1 MSTDM
6 DKAAPESETQVAEH
20 AIAVIGMS
28 CVFPGASN
36 IEAFWSLLEQE
47 ICAVKRIPPER
58 WDSKDLPASAAP
70 YAGFIDDA
78 ACFDPAFFG
87 ISPKEAYALDPRQR
101 LTLQL
106 AWWALEDAGIAADS
120 LKETR
125 LGVFIGA
132 VNGEF
137 LGSFAHTDDV
147 EAHMGIGM
155 SNAIIANRISHVLGL
170 RGPSMTIDTA
180 CSSSLVAVHQACRS
194 LQAGDAD
201 LVLAGGVSLM
211 LRPDSSVALGKGS
224 MLAPDGLCKTFDAS
238 ANGYG
243 RGEGAGL
250 VLLKRLSDALVDGDR
265 IHAVIRGSATNH
277 DGVSNGITAPNG
289 LAQENLIQAAI
300 ADAGL
305 SPSAIQYV
313 EAHGTGTL
321 LGDPTETRALGR
333 TLGQQPR
340 QTPLLIGSVKTNIGH
355 LEAAAGIAGL
365 IKLIL
370 ALKHK
375 KIPASLHYTQPN
387 PHINFEQLRLQV
399 VAQTTDWPANDE
411 FRPRAASISAFGF
424 GGANCHVV
432 LEEFILAC
440 ATESPEADEPDILL
454 VSASSN
460 EALIRLVQ
468 QTSYKLQN
476 GAHQDFAGVC
486 QLSRLGR
493 AHLRHR
499 LALVASSAGEA
510 VTNLQA
516 WLENGFSERI
526 VTAIAARRPP
536 KLAFLCPG
544 QGSQRPGMARD
555 LLQFASFRATIAEAD
570 AVLSWSLS
578 QLLLNSDENIDKTA
592 FTQPALLTL
601 GVGLARLLAEY
612 GVKPAVLAGHSLGE
626 YTAAVIAGAL
636 SFEQA
641 LKLVEKRGRLMGAL
655 TSDGAMAAAR
665 ADEQTVLRYLA
676 DTDISIAAVNGAQ
689 SVTISGIRDQLDIL
703 SQKLIADGIRVR
715 MLRVKTA
722 FHSVLL
728 EPMLAEFKLA
738 LQEVEWQP
746 LQVSVTSNLTGELL
760 PVGHVYDTAYW
771 LRHTR
776 EAVRF
781 ADNIATLSKNG
792 IETALELG
800 AVPVL
805 SGMLD
810 DFANANASSM
820 RSLPCLDA
828 SKDDGVAFLRAV
840 AHLNVLGSKLQFVD
854 KKNTAAGDALPLY
867 PFTKDVFPLRL
878 GLNSFDGGNAT
889 VPPSKAVQ
897 ISKSASASTRTVVT
911 DPAAIR
917 SRIIAIIAGL
927 LAIDVSK
934 VDATAPLLEIGA
946 DSLILMHAVGRIE
959 NEFSVKI
966 PVRAFFENLTSID
979 AVAAYLAEQ
988 QAGKVVSEVV
998 AGQQIETATLNTP
1011 VAKQKNSILLSG
1023 NLSDAQRKHLDEF
1036 SLSYCKKTALSKQ
1049 QAQQYRHVLAD
1060 SRASAGF
1067 RFSIKEMLYPI
1078 VGQRAAGS
1086 KIWDLDGNEYIDIS
1100 MGFGVQL
1107 FGHEPEFLKEALAE
1121 SLSRGIR
1128 IGPQSDMAGE
1138 VASLINELTGV
1149 ERVAFCSS
1157 GTEAI
1162 MTALRLARTF
1172 TGRNKIAIFRDSYHG
1187 HFDGVLG
1194 EVNDDPWKVM
1204 PRVAGIT
1211 PGMVSDLAFFE
1222 YGSAEALE
1230 LLRGRLHEFAAVLVE
1245 PVQSRNPGLQ
1255 PQDFLRSLRAMTR
1268 AAGSLLIFDEV
1279 LVGFRIH
1286 PGGAQAH
1293 FDVQADIVTY
1303 GKIVGGGLPVGV
1315 IAGRIDIMAGIDGGH
1330 WQYGDASYP
1339 TADTTFFAGTFNK
1352 HPLVMAAAHAVLTE
1366 IKRGGLA
1373 VYQKLNDNTAR
1384 LTAELDQV
1392 FAAAGAPIY
1401 MKNFGSLFRFVFSE
1415 NLDPFFYHLLYRG
1428 LYVWEGRNLFLSTA
1442 HTEDDIAAIV
1452 SRVKE
1457 SVAELKTAGFI
1468 ASTSPISKT
1477 EKKILS
1483 LSLPLSKAQK
1493 QLATLAAL
1501 SEQGSAAYVVSVA
1514 LELRGDIKHA
1524 DIERAFTT
1532 LVSRHDALRA
1542 SIDLDAGLQ
1551 KIAPHVAVKVLSHQV
1566 TASTLDTALQNSVAA
1581 SFDLTQAGA
1590 FRIDLFELDAH
1601 HAVLL
1606 FAAHH
1611 VFIDGQSMQMLF
1623 EEFAALMNGRAL
1635 IGKPDY
1641 ALLAQRMADAGSSPE
1656 QQEHKQ
1662 YWLSK
1667 LQQAP
1672 SGIEL
1677 PCAHARA
1684 SMRGFQG
1691 QRLTHELDKNI
1702 LRQLEQKT
1710 SKLGMSSSMALIAAF
1725 AASLRRAGAGR
1736 DMVLGVP
1743 YSGRDE
1749 ALAHTPGYCAHLLPL
1764 RLTIPAQASTSEVL
1778 AEVKQQFLDAITHA
1792 NYPLSQLVDDLGLVR
1807 DPARPPLVNI
1817 TFNVDKL
1824 AAMPALPGVTVEA
1837 HSLAISHARFDIA
1850 CNLVDWQ
1857 DGARVELDFDS
1868 QLFDTVNMQELLD
1881 SFVAMIERMAGTD
1894 QDFDERA
1901 AARAVWLPAR
1911 LESVPGMPG
1920 LLERFRQSAMQD
1932 PPAIALRLD
1941 ATEIMT
1947 RQQLDLHSDLLAK
1960 EILSADQTAGPVL
1973 LLLGRSLAFPV
1984 GMLAAWKAGKA
1995 YLPVDS
2001 HLPQGRVLELIRQA
2015 KPCCVILQDNPDI
2028 VDALVAMNIPCLQ
2041 LPTSFK
2047 GINPQDHP
2055 SLLLPA
2061 TKPDACAY
2069 QLFTSGSTGNPKLV
2083 AVPHRA
2089 VQHYLDAIIS
2099 AFDLQPGL
2107 RYAVIST
2114 FAADLGL
2121 TTVLPAL
2128 FHGGCLSIISNA
2140 MARDADGY
2148 AALMQQTPV
2157 DVLKIVPSHL
2167 EALLTAQDKAAVMP
2181 LTHLILGGETASA
2194 RLLQQLCDIHANCRI
2209 FNHFGPTEATIGV
2222 MVGEWQGDL
2231 GGMRFSQP
2239 LGSNRI
2245 HILDVAGQP
2254 CVFGEAGEIYLGGPG
2269 LALGYVGMPE
2279 DAADS
2284 FLSAE
2289 IAGAR
2294 ERVYRTGD
2302 LAVMHADGRMQI
2314 LGRKDEQ
2321 LKIRGYRIEPAEIIA
2336 VLMAQENVANATVIL
2351 HKPESANPGRPYL
2364 LAYVVAVD
2372 KGLPLDTQ
2380 CLLANLR
2387 QYLPDYMLPKA
2398 VIAINNIPYT
2408 SNGKLD
2414 RAALPRLDDEQ
2425 DALESA
2431 SATISGAEAA
2441 LLAILRELLQREN
2454 LGPQADFFR
2463 SGGDSILAIQMIAR
2477 LRQAGWQA
2485 KAMDLYAAPVLA
2497 DFAKK
2502 LLPVGEMA
2510 GADARPEGKC
2520 RLLPA
2525 QLRLQELMQETPSH
2539 FNLSVLLE
2547 MADWVNAEM
2556 LEQVLR
2562 ALIEQHDALRLGFN
2576 NEDAHFN
2583 ELANT
2588 PVLHLTKDYQQV
2600 QATLQPAHAN
2610 LLTAAWTP
2618 ASLGQKSRLLLVV
2631 HHLVS
2636 DGISLQILL
2645 EDLRKALLDL
2655 QAGRTP
2661 ALGRKTASLQAWAEH
2676 LKRQASQDVVLAEAE
2691 YWEICTSIPAPE
2703 LPNLPNS
2710 GQAHGYGSIG
2720 EDAQVSVIVPAEITS
2735 RFIQGQTGVSAEDI
2749 LIAALTLSLG
2759 EWTGEAV
2766 AYLELEGHGRQLD
2779 QADMDVSRSVGWF
2792 TSRYPAWF
2800 DLSDVDA
2807 VAAASEIA
2815 MQRSDIPAHGF
2826 GYGLLRYLGPE
2837 KVRAALAQGQMPEIS
2852 LNYMG
2857 QINPPPDDV
2866 FKLLSWS
2873 PDRQD
2878 RGAERAAHLPRLH
2891 KMAIEAYILD
2901 GCLHLLW
2908 QYHATTYQEQEIR
2921 SIAQKMAG
2929 YIASILNGCTAT
2941 EAKYGKEEIA

>member
-1 MSTDM
+1 MSD
-6 DKAAPESETQVAEH
+6 ESEMTARDVSH

-28 CVFPGASN
+28 CVFPGAAN
-36 IEAFWSLLEQE
+36 IEAYWSLLEQE
-47 ICAVKRIPPER
+47 VCAVKPIPAER
-58 WDSKDLPASAAP
+58 WDAADLPASAAP
-70 YAGFIDDA
+70 HAGFIDDA
-78 ACFDPAFFG
+78 ACFDPAFFS
-87 ISPKEAYALDPRQR
+87 ISPKEASALDPRQR
-101 LTLQL
+101 LSLQL

-120 LKETR
+120 LKEAR

-170 RGPSMTIDTA
+170 RGPSMSIDTA

-201 LVLAGGVSLM
+201 MVLAGGVSLM

-250 VLLKRLSDALVDGDR
+250 VLLKRLSDALADGDR

-375 KIPASLHYTQPN
+375 KLPASLHYTQPN

-399 VAQTTDWPANDE
+399 VARTMDWPSNPEAS
-411 FRPRAASISAFGF
+411 PRAASISAFGF

-432 LEEFILAC
+432 LEEFNPAS
-440 ATESPEADEPDILL
+440 TPENLRTGEPNILL
-454 VSASSN
+454 LSASSN
-460 EALIRLVQ
+460 EALSLLAQ
-468 QTSYKLQN
+468 QTAQKLQA
-476 GAHQDFAGVC
+476 GIHQDFAAIC
-486 QLSRLGR
+486 ALSQHGR

-499 LALVASSAGEA
+499 LVLVAASAEEA
-510 VTNLQA
+510 ATHLHTWLDQA
-516 WLENGFSERI
+516 HAEQV
-526 VTAIAARRPP
+526 VTAVAARRPP

-544 QGSQRPGMARD
+544 QGSQRPGMARG
-555 LLQFASFRATIAEAD
+555 LFQFASFRATIAEAD
-570 AVLSWSLS
+570 AVLPWSLS
-578 QLLLNSDENIDKTA
+578 ELLLSSDENIDKTA
-592 FTQPALLTL
+592 YTQPALLAL

-612 GVKPAVLAGHSLGE
+612 GIKPTVLAGHSLGE
-626 YTAAVIAGAL
+626 YTAAVIAGAV
-636 SFEQA
+636 SFTQA
-641 LKLVEKRGRLMGAL
+641 LRLVEKRGRLMGAL
-655 TSDGAMAAAR
+655 TSDGAMAAVR
-665 ADEQTVLRYLA
+665 ADEQTVLSYLA
-676 DTDISIAAVNGAQ
+676 GTEISIAAVNGPQ
-689 SVTISGIRDQLDIL
+689 SVTISGAKYQLDIL

-722 FHSVLL
+722 FHSVSL
-728 EPMLAEFKLA
+728 EPMLAEFELA
-738 LQEVEWQP
+738 LQKLEWQP
-746 LQVSVTSNLTGELL
+746 LQVAVCSNLTGELL

-771 LRHTR
+771 LKHTR

-781 ADNIATLSKNG
+781 ADNIAALSKTG
-792 IETALELG
+792 IDTALELG
-800 AVPVL
+800 TMPVL

-810 DFANANASSM
+810 DVASANNVNV
-820 RSLPCLDA
+820 RSLPCLDVTQN
-828 SKDDGVAFLRAV
+828 DRVAFLKTV
-840 AHLNVLGSKLQFVD
+840 AHLHVLGSKLQFAD
-854 KKNTAAGDALPLY
+854 KKNTAAGDALALY
-867 PFTKDVFPLRL
+867 PFARDVFPLRL
-878 GLNSFDGGNAT
+878 GLNSFDGGRA
-889 VPPSKAVQ
+889 VAPSSKAVE
-897 ISKSASASTRTVVT
+897 ISKPVAASTRTIVS
-911 DPAAIR
+911 DPLAIR
-917 SRIIAIIAGL
+917 KRIIAIIAGL
-927 LAIDVSK
+927 LAIDSGK
-934 VDATAPLLEIGA
+934 VDAAAPLLEIGA
-946 DSLILMHAVGRIE
+946 DSLILMQAVGRIE
-959 NEFSVKI
+959 NEFAVKI
-966 PVRAFFENLTSID
+966 PVRAFFENLSSIE

-988 QAGKVVSEVV
+988 QGGKVSADVV
-998 AGQQIETATLNTP
+998 VEKELETDTSAAP
-1011 VAKQKNSILLSG
+1011 VLKPKNNILLSS
-1023 NLSDAQRKHLDEF
+1023 NLSEVQRQHLAEF
-1036 SLSYCKKTALSKQ
+1036 SLAYCKKTALSKQ

-1138 VASLINELTGV
+1138 VASLISELTGV

-1172 TGRNKIAIFRDSYHG
+1172 TGRNKVAIFRDSYHG

-1194 EVNDDPWKVM
+1194 EVNDDPWKAS

-1230 LLRGRLHEFAAVLVE
+1230 LLRCRLHEFAAVLVE

-1255 PQDFLRSLRAMTR
+1255 PQDFLRSLRALTR
-1268 AAGSLLIFDEV
+1268 ATGSLLIFDEV

-1315 IAGRIDIMAGIDGGH
+1315 IAGRADIMAGIDGGH

-1339 TADTTFFAGTFNK
+1339 AADTTFFAGTFNK
-1352 HPLVMAAAHAVLTE
+1352 HPLVMAAAKAVLTE
-1366 IKRGGLA
+1366 IKQGGPA

-1384 LTAELDQV
+1384 LTAELNQV
-1392 FAAAGAPIY
+1392 FAAAGAPIH

-1442 HTEDDIAAIV
+1442 HTDEDIAQIV
-1452 SRVKE
+1452 SRVSE
-1457 SVAELKTAGFI
+1457 SVASLKSAGFI
-1468 ASTSPISKT
+1468 ANAPEAQKLAEI
-1477 EKKILS
+1477 I
-1483 LSLPLSKAQK
+1483 LPLSKAQK

-1514 LELRGDIKHA
+1514 LELQGDINHA
-1524 DIERAFTT
+1524 EITHAFTR
-1532 LVSRHDALRA
+1532 LVARHDALRA
-1542 SIDLDAGLQ
+1542 SIDLEAGLQ
-1551 KIAPHVAVKVLSHQV
+1551 KIATHVDVKVQCHQV
-1566 TASTLDTALQNSVAA
+1566 TASTLDAALQNSVAT

-1623 EEFAALMNGRAL
+1623 EEFAALINGQQPDS
-1635 IGKPDY
+1635 KPDY
-1641 ALLAQRMADAGSSPE
+1641 ALLAQRMAEAGSSSE
-1656 QQEHKQ
+1656 EQEHKQ
-1662 YWLSK
+1662 YWLNK
-1667 LQQAP
+1667 LQHAP
-1672 SGIEL
+1672 VGIEL

-1684 SMRGFQG
+1684 SMRGFAG
-1691 QRLTHELDKNI
+1691 QRLTHELDKSI
-1702 LRQLEQKT
+1702 LRQLEQKAG
-1710 SKLGMSSSMALIAAF
+1710 KLGMSSSMALIAAF
-1725 AASLRRAGAGR
+1725 AATLRRAGAGR

-1743 YSGRDE
+1743 YSGRDD

-1764 RLTIPAQASTSEVL
+1764 RLNIPAQTNTSTVL
-1778 AEVKQQFLDAITHA
+1778 AEVKQQFLDAISHA
-1792 NYPLSQLVDDLGLVR
+1792 NYPLSQLVDDLGLAR

-1824 AAMPALPGVTVEA
+1824 ASMPSLPGMTVQA
-1837 HSLAISHARFDIA
+1837 YSLPIRHARFDLG

-1868 QLFDTVNMQELLD
+1868 QLFDAADMQQLLD

-1911 LESVPGMPG
+1911 LESVSAKPG
-1920 LLERFRQSAMQD
+1920 LLQKFRQSVEQD
-1932 PPAIALRLD
+1932 PQAVALRVD
-1941 ATEIMT
+1941 ATEHMT
-1947 RQQLDLHSDLLAK
+1947 RQQLDRLSDRLARD
-1960 EILSADQTAGPVL
+1960 ILKAEQSAGPVL

-1984 GMLAAWKAGKA
+1984 AMQAAWKAAKA

-2001 HLPQGRVLELIRQA
+2001 NLPQGRVLELIRQA
-2015 KPCCVILQDNPDI
+2015 KPCCVILQDNQD
-2028 VDALVAMNIPCLQ
+2028 VGDALAALDIPCLQ
-2041 LPTSFK
+2041 LPASLTEISV
-2047 GINPQDHP
+2047 QDYQPLSLPDIHP
-2055 SLLLPA
+2055 ES
-2061 TKPDACAY
+2061 CAY
-2069 QLFTSGSTGNPKLV
+2069 QLFTSGSTGKPKLV

-2089 VQHYLDAIIS
+2089 VQHYLDAIIT

-2121 TTVLPAL
+2121 TSVLPAL
-2128 FHGGCLSIISNA
+2128 FHSGCLSIVSNA
-2140 MARDADGY
+2140 LARDADGY

-2167 EALLTAQDKAAVMP
+2167 EALLTAQDKAAVLP
-2181 LTHLILGGETASA
+2181 LTHLILGGETASV
-2194 RLLQQLCDIHANCRI
+2194 RLLQELGKLKPACAI

-2222 MVGEWQGDL
+2222 MVGKWQGDL
-2231 GGMRFSQP
+2231 NGIRFSQP
-2239 LGSNRI
+2239 LGRNRI
-2245 HILDVAGQP
+2245 HILDAAGQP
-2254 CVFGEAGEIYLGGPG
+2254 CAYGETGEIYLAGPG
-2269 LALGYVGMPE
+2269 LALGYVGVTE
-2279 DAADS
+2279 DAAS
-2284 FLSAE
+2284 PFLFAD
-2289 IAGAR
+2289 IAGES
-2294 ERVYRTGD
+2294 ERLYRTGD
-2302 LAVMHADGRMQI
+2302 LAVMHADGRIQI

-2336 VLMAQENVANATVIL
+2336 TLMAQENVANATVIL
-2351 HKPESANPGRPYL
+2351 HKPESAEKAGRANAGRPYL
-2364 LAYVVAVD
+2364 LAYAVAAD
-2372 KGLPLDTQ
+2372 QNKPLDTQ
-2380 CLLANLR
+2380 SLLEKLKQN
-2387 QYLPDYMLPKA
+2387 LPDYMLPKA
-2398 VIAINNIPYT
+2398 VIAIASIPYT

-2414 RAALPRLDDEQ
+2414 RAALPKLDDEQ
-2425 DALESA
+2425 ENPETKNAAVSA
-2431 SATISGAEAA
+2431 AEAVV
-2441 LLAILRELLQREN
+2441 LAIWRELLQRESLN
-2454 LGPQADFFR
+2454 TQADFFQ
-2463 SGGDSILAIQMIAR
+2463 SGGDSILAIQMMAR

-2485 KAMDLYAAPVLA
+2485 KAMDLYAAPLLA

-2510 GADARPEGKC
+2510 GADISPEGIC
-2520 RLLPA
+2520 GLLPA
-2525 QLRLQELMQETPSH
+2525 QLRLQELMHEIPAH
-2539 FNLSVLLE
+2539 YNLSVLLE
-2547 MADWVNAEM
+2547 MADWVRADM
-2556 LEQVLR
+2556 LEQALQ
-2562 ALIEQHDALRLGFN
+2562 ALIVQHDALRLSFSD
-2576 NEDAHFN
+2576 EAAHFN
-2583 ELANT
+2583 ELSNT
-2588 PVLHLTKDYQQV
+2588 SVLHLTKDYQQV
-2600 QATLQPAHAN
+2600 QASLQPGQGS
-2610 LLTAAWTP
+2610 LLAAAWTP
-2618 ASLGQKSRLLLVV
+2618 ASEGRASQLLLAV

-2636 DGISLQILL
+2636 DGISMQILL
-2645 EDLRKALLDL
+2645 EDLRQTLLDL
-2655 QAGRTP
+2655 QAGRAP
-2661 ALGRKTASLQAWAEH
+2661 ALGRKTASVQAWAEH
-2676 LKRQASQDVVLAEAE
+2676 LKRQASQDAVLAEAE

-2703 LPNLPNS
+2703 LPGS
-2710 GQAHGYGSIG
+2710 GDGYGCIA
-2720 EDAQVSVIVPAEITS
+2720 EEAQVSAILPAEITS
-2735 RFIQGQTGVSAEDI
+2735 RFLQGLPDAIAEDI

-2759 EWTGEAV
+2759 DWTGEPV
-2766 AYLELEGHGRQLD
+2766 AYLELESHGRQLE
-2779 QADMDVSRSVGWF
+2779 QTELDVSRSVGWF

-2800 DLSDVDA
+2800 DLTDINAD
-2807 VAAASEIA
+2807 AAASEIA
-2815 MQRSDIPAHGF
+2815 AQRSDIPEHGF
-2826 GYGLLRYLGPE
+2826 SYGLLRYLGPD
-2837 KVRAALAQGQMPEIS
+2837 KVRATLAQGQMPEIS

-2857 QINPPPDDV
+2857 QIKPPPDDV
-2866 FKLLSWS
+2866 CKLLSWS

-2878 RGAERAAHLPRLH
+2878 RGAERAGHLPRLH
-2891 KMAIEAYILD
+2891 KLAIEAYIVD

-2908 QYHATTYQEQEIR
+2908 QYHAGSYPEQEIR
-2921 SIAQKMAG
+2921 SVAQKMAG
-2929 YIASILNGCTAT
+2929 HIASILSGSTAT
-2941 EAKYGKEEIA
+2941 EAKHGKEEIA

>member
-1 MSTDM
+1 MTARDAS
-6 DKAAPESETQVAEH
+6 H

-28 CVFPGASN
+28 CVFPGAAN
-36 IEAFWSLLEQE
+36 VEAFWSLLEKE
-47 ICAVKRIPPER
+47 VCAVKPIPPER
-58 WDSKDLPASAAP
+58 WDAADMPASAAP
-70 YAGFIDDA
+70 YAAFIDDA

-87 ISPKEAYALDPRQR
+87 ISPKEASALDPRQR
-101 LTLQL
+101 LILQL

-120 LKETR
+120 LKESR
-125 LGVFIGA
+125 FGVFIGA

-170 RGPSMTIDTA
+170 RGPSMSIDTA
-180 CSSSLVAVHQACRS
+180 CSSSLIAVHQACRS

-201 LVLAGGVSLM
+201 MVLAGGVSLM

-250 VLLKRLSDALVDGDR
+250 VLLKRLSDALADGDR

-300 ADAGL
+300 ADADL
-305 SPSAIQYV
+305 PPSAIQYV

-333 TLGQQPR
+333 TLGQQAR

-375 KIPASLHYTQPN
+375 KLPASLHYTQPN

-399 VAQTTDWPANDE
+399 VARTTDWPANPE
-411 FRPRAASISAFGF
+411 AVARAASVSAFGF

-432 LEEFILAC
+432 LEEFIPVSA
-440 ATESPEADEPDILL
+440 AKNSQASEPGILL
-454 VSASSN
+454 LSASSN
-460 EALIRLVQ
+460 EALSLLAQ
-468 QTSYKLQN
+468 QTAQKLQ
-476 GAHQDFAGVC
+476 ADAEQDFAAIC
-486 QLSRLGR
+486 QLSQHGR

-499 LALVASSAGEA
+499 LALAAASAGEA
-510 VTNLQA
+510 ATQLHTWLDQA
-516 WLENGFSERI
+516 YAEQV
-526 VTAIAARRPP
+526 VTAVAARRPP

-544 QGSQRPGMARD
+544 QGSQRPGMARG
-555 LLQFASFRATIAEAD
+555 LFQFASFRATITEAD
-570 AVLSWSLS
+570 AVLPWSLS
-578 QLLLNSDENIDKTA
+578 ELLLKSDENIDQTA
-592 FTQPALLTL
+592 YTQPALLAL

-612 GVKPAVLAGHSLGE
+612 GIKPTVLAGHSLGE

-636 SFEQA
+636 SFTQA
-641 LKLVEKRGRLMGAL
+641 LRLVEKRGRLMGAL
-655 TSDGAMAAAR
+655 TSDGAMAAVR
-665 ADEQTVLRYLA
+665 TDEQTILSYLA
-676 DTDISIAAVNGAQ
+676 GADISIAAVNGPQ
-689 SVTISGIRDQLDIL
+689 SVTISGVRDQLEIL

-728 EPMLAEFKLA
+728 APMLAEFELA
-738 LQEVEWQP
+738 LQELEWQP
-746 LQVSVTSNLTGELL
+746 LQVAVTSNLNGELL

-771 LRHTR
+771 LKHTR

-781 ADNIATLSKNG
+781 ADNIAALSKTG
-792 IETALELG
+792 IDTALELG
-800 AVPVL
+800 AMPVL
-805 SGMLD
+805 SGMLED
-810 DFANANASSM
+810 IASTSASNI

-828 SKDDGVAFLRAV
+828 TQDDRVAFLKTV
-840 AHLNVLGSKLQFVD
+840 AHLHVLGSKLQFAD

-867 PFTKDVFPLRL
+867 PFAKDVFPLRL
-878 GLNSFDGGNAT
+878 GLNSFSGGSAA
-889 VPPSKAVQ
+889 VPSSKTIE
-897 ISKSASASTRTVVT
+897 ISKPVAASTRTIVS
-911 DPAAIR
+911 DPLAIR
-917 SRIIAIIAGL
+917 KRIIAIIAGL
-927 LAIDVSK
+927 LAIDAGK
-934 VDATAPLLEIGA
+934 VDAAASLLEIGA
-946 DSLILMHAVGRIE
+946 DSLILMQAVGRIE
-959 NEFSVKI
+959 NEFAVKI
-966 PVRAFFENLTSID
+966 PVRAFFENLSSID
-979 AVAAYLAEQ
+979 AVSAYLAEQ
-988 QAGKVVSEVV
+988 QGGNVPADV
-998 AGQQIETATLNTP
+998 AVEKELETAPSIAP
-1011 VAKQKNSILLSG
+1011 VTKPKSNILLSN
-1023 NLSDAQRKHLDEF
+1023 NLSEVQRHHLDQF

-1067 RFSIKEMLYPI
+1067 RFSVKEMLYPI

-1138 VASLINELTGV
+1138 VASLISELTGV

-1172 TGRNKIAIFRDSYHG
+1172 TGRNKVAIFRDSYHG

-1194 EVNDDPWKVM
+1194 EVNDDPWKAI

-1255 PQDFLRSLRAMTR
+1255 PQDFLRSLRVMTR

-1315 IAGRIDIMAGIDGGH
+1315 IAGRADFMAGIDGGH

-1339 TADTTFFAGTFNK
+1339 AADTTFFAGTFNK
-1352 HPLVMAAAHAVLTE
+1352 HPLVMAAAKAVLTE
-1366 IKRGGLA
+1366 IKQGGLA

-1392 FAAAGAPIY
+1392 FAAVGAPVH

-1442 HTEDDIAAIV
+1442 HTDDDIAAIV
-1452 SRVKE
+1452 SRVKD

-1468 ASTSPISKT
+1468 ATTSSALKT
-1477 EKKILS
+1477 EEKILP

-1514 LELRGDIKHA
+1514 LDLLGDINHA
-1524 DIERAFTT
+1524 DITRAFTR
-1532 LVSRHDALRA
+1532 LVARHDALRA
-1542 SIDLDAGLQ
+1542 SIDLEAGVQ
-1551 KIAPHVAVKVLSHQV
+1551 NIAPHVDVKVQRHQV
-1566 TASTLDTALQNSVAA
+1566 NASTLDAALQNSVAA

-1590 FRIDLFELDAH
+1590 FRIDLFELDTH

-1623 EEFAALMNGRAL
+1623 EEFAVLMNGQQPDS
-1635 IGKPDY
+1635 KPDY
-1641 ALLAQRMADAGSSPE
+1641 ALLAQRMSDAGSSPAE
-1656 QQEHKQ
+1656 QEHKQ
-1662 YWLSK
+1662 YWLNK
-1667 LQQAP
+1667 LQHAP
-1672 SGIEL
+1672 VGIDL

-1684 SMRGFQG
+1684 SMRGFAG

-1702 LRQLEQKT
+1702 LRQLEQKAG
-1710 SKLGMSSSMALIAAF
+1710 KLCMSSSMALIAAF
-1725 AASLRRAGAGR
+1725 AATLRRAGAGR
-1736 DMVLGVP
+1736 DMVIGVP

-1764 RLTIPAQASTSEVL
+1764 RLNIPAQADTSTVL
-1778 AEVKQQFLDAITHA
+1778 AEVKQQFLDAISHA
-1792 NYPLSQLVDDLGLVR
+1792 NYPLSQLVDDLGLAR

-1824 AAMPALPGVTVEA
+1824 ATMPSLQGMTVQAYSLP
-1837 HSLAISHARFDIA
+1837 IRHARFDIG

-1868 QLFDTVNMQELLD
+1868 QLFDAADMQELLD
-1881 SFVAMIERMAGTD
+1881 SFAAMIERMAGTD

-1901 AARAVWLPAR
+1901 AARAIWLPAR
-1911 LESVPGMPG
+1911 PESTSAKPD
-1920 LLERFRQSAMQD
+1920 LLQKFRRLVEQD
-1932 PPAIALRLD
+1932 PQAVALRVD
-1941 ATEIMT
+1941 ATESMT
-1947 RQQLDLHSDLLAK
+1947 RQQLDRLSDRLAQD
-1960 EILSADQTAGPVL
+1960 ILKSEQGAGPVL

-1984 GMLAAWKAGKA
+1984 ATLAAWKAGKA
-1995 YLPVDS
+1995 YLPIDS
-2001 HLPQGRVLELIRQA
+2001 NLPQGRVLELIRQA
-2015 KPCCVILQDNPDI
+2015 KPCCVILQDNQD
-2028 VDALVAMNIPCLQ
+2028 VGDALVALDIPCLQ
-2041 LPTSFK
+2041 LPVSFAR
-2047 GINPQDHP
+2047 INVKDHQP
-2055 SLLLPA
+2055 LPL
-2061 TKPDACAY
+2061 PDIDPESCAY
-2069 QLFTSGSTGNPKLV
+2069 QLFTSGSTGKPKLV

-2089 VQHYLDAIIS
+2089 VEHYLDAIIA

-2140 MARDADGY
+2140 LARDADGY

-2167 EALLTAQDKAAVMP
+2167 EALLAAQDKATVLP
-2181 LTHLILGGETASA
+2181 LTHLILGGETASV
-2194 RLLQQLCDIHANCRI
+2194 RLLQELGKLQPVCAI

-2222 MVGEWQGDL
+2222 MVGKWQGDL
-2231 GGMRFSQP
+2231 SGMRFSQP

-2245 HILDVAGQP
+2245 HILDAAGQP
-2254 CVFGEAGEIYLGGPG
+2254 CAYGEAGEIYLGGPG
-2269 LALGYVGMPE
+2269 LALGYVGAPE
-2279 DAADS
+2279 DVASPFLFAD
-2284 FLSAE
+2284 
-2289 IAGAR
+2289 IAGEP
-2294 ERVYRTGD
+2294 ERLYRTGD
-2302 LAVMHADGRMQI
+2302 LAIMHADGRIQI
-2314 LGRKDEQ
+2314 VGRKDEQ
-2321 LKIRGYRIEPAEIIA
+2321 LKVRGYRIEPAEIIA

-2351 HKPESANPGRPYL
+2351 RKPEHGRANAGRPYL
-2364 LAYVVAVD
+2364 LAYAVAAD
-2372 KGLPLDTQ
+2372 QNKPFDTQ
-2380 CLLANLR
+2380 SLLEELR
-2387 QYLPDYMLPKA
+2387 QHLPDYMLPKA
-2398 VIAINNIPYT
+2398 VIAIASIPYT

-2414 RAALPRLDDEQ
+2414 RAALPRLDEEQ
-2425 DALESA
+2425 EYSEAETA
-2431 SATISGAEAA
+2431 ISSEAEAVV
-2441 LLAILRELLQREN
+2441 LAIWRELLQREN
-2454 LGPQADFFR
+2454 LKTQADFFQ

-2477 LRQAGWQA
+2477 LRQAGWQVR
-2485 KAMDLYAAPVLA
+2485 AMDLYSAPVLA

-2510 GADARPEGKC
+2510 GADTKAEGIC
-2520 RLLPA
+2520 GPLPA
-2525 QLRLQELMQETPSH
+2525 QLRLQELMQDIPVH

-2547 MADWVNAEM
+2547 MADWVNADM
-2556 LEQVLR
+2556 LEQALQ
-2562 ALIEQHDALRLGFN
+2562 ALITQHDALRLSFN
-2576 NEDAHFN
+2576 NEAAHFN
-2583 ELANT
+2583 EFSNK
-2588 PVLHLTKDYQQV
+2588 PVLHLNKDFQQV
-2600 QATLQPAHAN
+2600 QASLQPAQGS
-2610 LLTAAWTP
+2610 LLATTWIP
-2618 ASLGQKSRLLLVV
+2618 ASEGQASQLLLVV

-2636 DGISLQILL
+2636 DGISMQILL
-2645 EDLRKALLDL
+2645 DDLSQALLDL
-2655 QAGRTP
+2655 QAGRAP
-2661 ALGRKTASLQAWAEH
+2661 ALGRKTASVQAWAEH
-2676 LKRQASQDVVLAEAE
+2676 LKRQASQDAVLAEAE
-2691 YWEICTSIPAPE
+2691 YWEVCTSIPAPE
-2703 LPNLPNS
+2703 LPGS
-2710 GQAHGYGSIG
+2710 GDGYGCIA
-2720 EDAQVSVIVPAEITS
+2720 EEAQVSVILPAEITS
-2735 RFIQGQTGVSAEDI
+2735 RFLQGLPDAIAEDI

-2759 EWTGEAV
+2759 DWTGEPV
-2766 AYLELEGHGRQLD
+2766 AYLELEGHGRQLE
-2779 QADMDVSRSVGWF
+2779 QAELDVSRSVGWF

-2800 DLSDVDA
+2800 DLTDINAD
-2807 VAAASEIA
+2807 AAASEIA
-2815 MQRSDIPAHGF
+2815 AQRSDIPAHGF
-2826 GYGLLRYLGPE
+2826 SYGLLRYLGPD
-2837 KVRAALAQGQMPEIS
+2837 KVRATLAQGQMPEIS

-2857 QINPPPDDV
+2857 QITPPPDDV
-2866 FKLLSWS
+2866 CKLLSWS
-2873 PDRQD
+2873 PDRLD
-2878 RGAERAAHLPRLH
+2878 RGAERAGHLPRLH
-2891 KMAIEAYILD
+2891 KLAIEAYILD

-2908 QYHATTYQEQEIR
+2908 QYHAASYQEQEIR
-2921 SIAQKMAG
+2921 SVAQKMAG
-2929 YIASILNGCTAT
+2929 HIASILSNSNAT
-2941 EAKYGKEEIA
+2941 EAKHGKEEIA

>member
-1 MSTDM
+1 M
-6 DKAAPESETQVAEH
+6 DKAAPESGAQVAKH

-28 CVFPGASN
+28 CVFPGAAN
-36 IEAFWSLLEQE
+36 IGAFWSLLEQE
-47 ICAVKRIPPER
+47 ICVVKRIPLER
-58 WDSKDLPASAAP
+58 WDAADLPASAAP

-87 ISPKEAYALDPRQR
+87 ISPKEASALDPRQR

-120 LKETR
+120 LKEAR

-194 LQAGDAD
+194 LQTGDAD
-201 LVLAGGVSLM
+201 MVLAGGVSLM

-250 VLLKRLSDALVDGDR
+250 VLLKRLSDALADGDR

-289 LAQENLIQAAI
+289 LAQESLIQTAI

-305 SPSAIQYV
+305 PPSAIQYV

-333 TLGQQPR
+333 TLGQHPR

-399 VAQTTDWPANDE
+399 VARTTDWPANTE
-411 FRPRAASISAFGF
+411 SNARAASISAFGF

-432 LEEFILAC
+432 LEEFIPVSTQENPKT
-440 ATESPEADEPDILL
+440 TEPEILFL
-454 VSASSN
+454 SASSN
-460 EALIRLVQ
+460 EALSLLAQ
-468 QTSYKLQN
+468 QTAQKLQTSV
-476 GAHQDFAGVC
+476 HQDFAAIC
-486 QLSRLGR
+486 ALSQHGR

-499 LALVASSAGEA
+499 LALLATSAGDA
-510 VTNLQA
+510 VKHLHA
-516 WLENGFSERI
+516 WLDKGHAEQV

-544 QGSQRPGMARD
+544 QGSQRPGMAKG
-555 LLQFASFRATIAEAD
+555 LIQFASFRATIAEAD
-570 AVLSWSLS
+570 AVLPWSLS
-578 QLLLNSDENIDKTA
+578 ELLLSSDENIDQTA
-592 FTQPALLTL
+592 YTQPALLAL

-612 GVKPAVLAGHSLGE
+612 GIKPTMLAGHSLGE

-641 LKLVEKRGRLMGAL
+641 LRLVEKRGRLMGAL
-655 TSDGAMAAAR
+655 TSDGAMAVVR
-665 ADEQTVLRYLA
+665 ADEHTVLSYLA
-676 DTDISIAAVNGAQ
+676 GTDISIAAVNGPQ
-689 SVTISGIRDQLDIL
+689 SVTISGVRDQLDIL
-703 SQKLIADGIRVR
+703 SQKLITDGIRVR

-728 EPMLAEFKLA
+728 EPMLAEFELA
-738 LQEVEWQP
+738 LQELEWQP
-746 LQVSVTSNLTGELL
+746 LQVPVSSNLTGGLL
-760 PVGHVYDTAYW
+760 PVGHVYNTAYW
-771 LRHTR
+771 LKHTR

-781 ADNIATLSKNG
+781 ADNIAALSKTG
-792 IETALELG
+792 IDTALELG
-800 AVPVL
+800 AMPVL
-805 SGMLD
+805 SGMLED
-810 DFANANASSM
+810 VANADAVNI

-828 SKDDGVAFLRAV
+828 TQDDKVAFLKTV
-840 AHLNVLGSKLQFVD
+840 AHLHVLGSKLQFAD

-867 PFTKDVFPLRL
+867 PFAKDVFPLRL
-878 GLNSFDGGNAT
+878 GLNSFNGGNIVA
-889 VPPSKAVQ
+889 PSGKAVG
-897 ISKSASASTRTVVT
+897 ISKPVAVSTRTVVS
-911 DPAAIR
+911 DPLVIR
-917 SRIIAIIAGL
+917 KRIIAIIAGL
-927 LAIDVSK
+927 LAIDSSK

-946 DSLILMHAVGRIE
+946 DSLILMQAVGRIE
-959 NEFSVKI
+959 NEFAVKI
-966 PVRAFFENLTSID
+966 PVRAFFENLSSIE
-979 AVAAYLAEQ
+979 AVAAFLVDQ
-988 QAGKVVSEVV
+988 QVAKVAADEVV
-998 AGQQIETATLNTP
+998 EKELETDTSIASVIKPKSN
-1011 VAKQKNSILLSG
+1011 ILLST
-1023 NLSDAQRKHLDEF
+1023 NLSEVQRQHLDQF
-1036 SLSYCKKTALSKQ
+1036 SLDYCKKTALSKQ

-1078 VGQRAAGS
+1078 VGQRAVGS
-1086 KIWDLDGNEYIDIS
+1086 KIWDIDGNEYIDIS

-1107 FGHEPEFLKEALAE
+1107 FGHEPEFLKEAMAE

-1138 VASLINELTGV
+1138 VASLISELTGV

-1172 TGRNKIAIFRDSYHG
+1172 TGRNKVAIFRDSYHG

-1255 PQDFLRSLRAMTR
+1255 PQEFLRSLRVMTR

-1315 IAGRIDIMAGIDGGH
+1315 IAGRADIMAGIDGGH

-1339 TADTTFFAGTFNK
+1339 AADTTFFAGTFNK
-1352 HPLVMAAAHAVLTE
+1352 HPLVMAAAHAVLKE
-1366 IKRGGLA
+1366 IKQGGLA
-1373 VYQKLNDNTAR
+1373 AYQKLNDNTAR

-1392 FAAAGAPIY
+1392 FAAAGAPIH

-1442 HTEDDIAAIV
+1442 HTDDDIAAIV
-1452 SRVKE
+1452 SRVSE
-1457 SVAELKTAGFI
+1457 SVASLKSAGFI
-1468 ASTSPISKT
+1468 ANVPQVPKT
-1477 EKKILS
+1477 AEVILS
-1483 LSLPLSKAQK
+1483 LSKAQK

-1514 LELRGDIKHA
+1514 LELQGDINHA
-1524 DIERAFTT
+1524 DITRAFTN
-1532 LVSRHDALRA
+1532 LVARHDALRT
-1542 SIDLDAGLQ
+1542 SIDLEAGLQ
-1551 KIAPHVAVKVLSHQV
+1551 KIAAHVDVKVQRHQV
-1566 TASTLDTALQNSVAA
+1566 NASTLDAALQNSVAT

-1590 FRIDLFELDAH
+1590 FRIDLFELDEH

-1611 VFIDGQSMQMLF
+1611 VFIDGQSLQMLF
-1623 EEFAALMNGRAL
+1623 EEFAALMNGQTL
-1635 IGKPDY
+1635 GSNPDY
-1641 ALLAQRMADAGSSPE
+1641 ALLAQRMADAGPSPE
-1656 QQEHKQ
+1656 EQEHKQ
-1662 YWLSK
+1662 YWLNK
-1667 LQQAP
+1667 LQHAP
-1672 SGIEL
+1672 VGIEL
-1677 PCAHARA
+1677 PCAHARD
-1684 SMRGFQG
+1684 SMRGFAG
-1691 QRLTHELDKNI
+1691 QRLTYELDKNI
-1702 LRQLEQKT
+1702 LRQLEQKAG
-1710 SKLGMSSSMALIAAF
+1710 KLGMSSSMALIAAF
-1725 AASLRRAGAGR
+1725 AATLRRAGAGR
-1736 DMVLGVP
+1736 DMVIGIP

-1749 ALAHTPGYCAHLLPL
+1749 ALAYTPGYCAHLLPL
-1764 RLTIPAQASTSEVL
+1764 RLNIPAQANTSTVL
-1778 AEVKQQFLDAITHA
+1778 TEVKQQFLDAITHA
-1792 NYPLSQLVDDLGLVR
+1792 NYPLSQLVDDLGLAR

-1824 AAMPALPGVTVEA
+1824 AAMPSLPGMTVQA
-1837 HSLAISHARFDIA
+1837 YSLPIRHARFDIG

-1857 DGARVELDFDS
+1857 DGARVELDYDS
-1868 QLFDTVNMQELLD
+1868 QLFDTADMQELLD

-1894 QDFDERA
+1894 QDFDERV
-1901 AARAVWLPAR
+1901 AARAVWLPLR
-1911 LESVPGMPG
+1911 VESATAKSG
-1920 LLERFRQSAMQD
+1920 LLQRFRQSVEQEPHAV
-1932 PPAIALRLD
+1932 ALRVD
-1941 ATEIMT
+1941 ATDSIT
-1947 RQQLDLHSDLLAK
+1947 RQQLDLLSDRLARD
-1960 EILSADQTAGPVL
+1960 ILKTGQSAGPVL
-1973 LLLGRSLAFPV
+1973 LLLGRNLAFPV
-1984 GMLAAWKAGKA
+1984 AMLATWKAGKA

-2001 HLPQGRVLELIRQA
+2001 NLPQGRVLELIRQA
-2015 KPCCVILQDNPDI
+2015 KPCCVILQDNKD
-2028 VDALVAMNIPCLQ
+2028 VGDALAALDLPSLQ
-2041 LPTSFK
+2041 LPVSLAELSV
-2047 GINPQDHP
+2047 QDHQP
-2055 SLLLPA
+2055 LPL
-2061 TKPDACAY
+2061 PDIDPESCAY
-2069 QLFTSGSTGNPKLV
+2069 QLFTSGSTGKPKLV

-2089 VQHYLDAIIS
+2089 VQHYLDAIIA

-2140 MARDADGY
+2140 LARDADGY

-2167 EALLTAQDKAAVMP
+2167 EALLAAQDKARVLP
-2181 LTHLILGGETASA
+2181 LTHLILGGETASV
-2194 RLLQQLCDIHANCRI
+2194 RLLQELAKLKPACAI

-2222 MVGEWQGDL
+2222 MVGKWQGDL

-2239 LGSNRI
+2239 LGRNRI
-2245 HILDVAGQP
+2245 HIFDVEGQP
-2254 CVFGEAGEIYLGGPG
+2254 CAYGETGEIYLGGPG
-2269 LALGYVGMPE
+2269 LALGYVGVP
-2279 DAADS
+2279 DAAS
-2284 FLSAE
+2284 PFLFTD
-2289 IAGAR
+2289 IAGEP
-2294 ERVYRTGD
+2294 ERLYRTGD
-2302 LAVMHADGRMQI
+2302 LATMHADGRIQI

-2351 HKPESANPGRPYL
+2351 HKPELGRANAGRPYL
-2364 LAYVVAVD
+2364 LAYAVVAD
-2372 KGLPLDTQ
+2372 QNKPLDTQ
-2380 CLLANLR
+2380 SLLEKLR
-2387 QYLPDYMLPKA
+2387 QNLPDYMLPKA
-2398 VIAINNIPYT
+2398 VIAITSIPYT

-2414 RAALPRLDDEQ
+2414 RAALPKLDDEQ
-2425 DALESA
+2425 DNPETQNS
-2431 SATISGAEAA
+2431 ISSEAEAVV
-2441 LLAILRELLQREN
+2441 LTIWRELLQREN
-2454 LGPQADFFR
+2454 LNPQADFFQ

-2485 KAMDLYAAPVLA
+2485 KAMDLYAAPLLA

-2510 GADARPEGKC
+2510 GADISPEGVC
-2520 RLLPA
+2520 GLLPA
-2525 QLRLQELMQETPSH
+2525 QLRLQERMHEIPAH

-2547 MADWVNAEM
+2547 MADWVSADM
-2556 LEQVLR
+2556 LEQALQ
-2562 ALIEQHDALRLGFN
+2562 ALIAQHDALRLSFSD
-2576 NEDAHFN
+2576 EAAHFN
-2583 ELANT
+2583 ELSSK

-2600 QATLQPAHAN
+2600 QASLQPAKGS
-2610 LLTAAWTP
+2610 LLAAAWAP
-2618 ASLGQKSRLLLVV
+2618 ASEGRASELLLAV

-2636 DGISLQILL
+2636 DGISMQILL
-2645 EDLRKALLDL
+2645 EDLRQALLDL
-2655 QAGRTP
+2655 QAGRAP
-2661 ALGRKTASLQAWAEH
+2661 ALGRKTASVQAWAEH
-2676 LKRQASQDVVLAEAE
+2676 LKRQASQDAVLAEAE
-2691 YWEICTSIPAPE
+2691 YWEVCTSIPAPE
-2703 LPNLPNS
+2703 LPGS
-2710 GQAHGYGSIG
+2710 GDGYGSIA
-2720 EDAQVSVIVPAEITS
+2720 EEAQISVIVPAETTS
-2735 RFIQGQTGVSAEDI
+2735 RFLQGLPDAAAEDI

-2759 EWTGEAV
+2759 DWTGEPV
-2766 AYLELEGHGRQLD
+2766 AYLELEGHGRQLE
-2779 QADMDVSRSVGWF
+2779 QAELDVSRSVGWF

-2800 DLSDVDA
+2800 DLADINTD
-2807 VAAASEIA
+2807 AAASEIA
-2815 MQRSDIPAHGF
+2815 AQRSDIPAHGF
-2826 GYGLLRYLGPE
+2826 SYGLLRYLGPD
-2837 KVRAALAQGQMPEIS
+2837 KLRATLVQGQMPEIS

-2857 QINPPPDDV
+2857 QIKPPPDDV
-2866 FKLLSWS
+2866 CKLLSWS

-2878 RGAERAAHLPRLH
+2878 RGTERTGHLPRLH
-2891 KMAIEAYILD
+2891 KLAIEAYILD

-2908 QYHATTYQEQEIR
+2908 QYRAASYQEQEIR
-2921 SIAQKMAG
+2921 NVSQKMAA
-2929 YIASILNGCTAT
+2929 YIASILNSSAAT
-2941 EAKYGKEEIA
+2941 EAKHGKEEIA

>member
-1 MSTDM
+1 M
-6 DKAAPESETQVAEH
+6 
-20 AIAVIGMS
+20 
-28 CVFPGASN
+28 
-36 IEAFWSLLEQE
+36 
-47 ICAVKRIPPER
+47 
-58 WDSKDLPASAAP
+58 
-70 YAGFIDDA
+70 
-78 ACFDPAFFG
+78 
-87 ISPKEAYALDPRQR
+87 
-101 LTLQL
+101 
-106 AWWALEDAGIAADS
+106 
-120 LKETR
+120 
-125 LGVFIGA
+125 
-132 VNGEF
+132 
-137 LGSFAHTDDV
+137 
-147 EAHMGIGM
+147 
-155 SNAIIANRISHVLGL
+155 
-170 RGPSMTIDTA
+170 
-180 CSSSLVAVHQACRS
+180 
-194 LQAGDAD
+194 
-201 LVLAGGVSLM
+201 VLAGGVSLM

-250 VLLKRLSDALVDGDR
+250 VLLKRLSDALADGDR

-305 SPSAIQYV
+305 PPSSIQYV

-333 TLGQQPR
+333 TLGQHPR

-399 VAQTTDWPANDE
+399 VARSTDWPSNPGAGA
-411 FRPRAASISAFGF
+411 RAASISAFGF

-432 LEEFILAC
+432 LEEFIPAPV
-440 ATESPEADEPDILL
+440 AGNPQAGEPGIFLL
-454 VSASSN
+454 SASSN
-460 EALIRLVQ
+460 EALSLLAQ
-468 QTSYKLQN
+468 ETAQKLQAD
-476 GAHQDFAGVC
+476 AHQNFAAIC
-486 QLSRLGR
+486 ALSQHGR

-499 LALVASSAGEA
+499 LALVAASAGEA
-510 VTNLQA
+510 ATQLHEWLDQA
-516 WLENGFSERI
+516 HAEQV
-526 VTAIAARRPP
+526 VTAVAARRPP

-544 QGSQRPGMARD
+544 QGSQRPGMARG
-555 LLQFASFRATIAEAD
+555 LFQFASFRTTIAEAD
-570 AVLSWSLS
+570 AVLPWSLS
-578 QLLLNSDENIDKTA
+578 ELLLSSDENIDQTA
-592 FTQPALLTL
+592 YTQPALLTL

-612 GVKPAVLAGHSLGE
+612 GIKPTVLAGHSLGE

-641 LKLVEKRGRLMGAL
+641 LRLVEKRGRLMGAL
-655 TSDGAMAAAR
+655 TSDGAMAAVR
-665 ADEQTVLRYLA
+665 ADEQTVVPYLA
-676 DTDISIAAVNGAQ
+676 GTDISIAAVNGPQ
-689 SVTISGIRDQLDIL
+689 SVTISGARDQLDIL

-715 MLRVKTA
+715 SLRVKTA
-722 FHSVLL
+722 FHSALL
-728 EPMLAEFKLA
+728 EPMLAEFEQT
-738 LQEVEWQP
+738 LQELEWQP
-746 LQVSVTSNLTGELL
+746 LQVPVTSNLTGELL

-771 LRHTR
+771 LKHTR

-781 ADNIATLSKNG
+781 ADNIAALSKTG
-792 IETALELG
+792 IDTALELG
-800 AVPVL
+800 AMPVL
-805 SGMLD
+805 SGMLED
-810 DFANANASSM
+810 VASADAVNL

-828 SKDDGVAFLRAV
+828 TQDDSVAFLKTV
-840 AHLNVLGSKLQFVD
+840 ARLHVLGSKLQFCD

-867 PFTKDVFPLRL
+867 PFAKDVFPLRL
-878 GLNSFDGGNAT
+878 GLNSFSGDSAA
-889 VPPSKAVQ
+889 VPSSKAIE
-897 ISKSASASTRTVVT
+897 ISNPVATSTRTIVS
-911 DPAAIR
+911 DPLAIR
-917 SRIIAIIAGL
+917 KRIIAIIAGL
-927 LAIDVSK
+927 LAIDASK
-934 VDATAPLLEIGA
+934 VDAAAPLLEIGA
-946 DSLILMHAVGRIE
+946 DSLILMQAVGRIE

-966 PVRAFFENLTSID
+966 PVRAFFENLSSIE

-988 QAGKVVSEVV
+988 QCGKVSADAVVEKEV
-998 AGQQIETATLNTP
+998 ETDPSIAP
-1011 VAKQKNSILLSG
+1011 VAKPKSNILLST
-1023 NLSDAQRKHLDEF
+1023 NLSEVQRQHLHEF

-1086 KIWDLDGNEYIDIS
+1086 KIWDLDGNEYVDIS

-1138 VASLINELTGV
+1138 VASLISELTGV

-1162 MTALRLARTF
+1162 MTALRLGRTF
-1172 TGRNKIAIFRDSYHG
+1172 TGRNKVAIFRDSYHG

-1194 EVNDDPWKVM
+1194 EVNEDPWKVM

-1315 IAGRIDIMAGIDGGH
+1315 IAGRADIMAGIDGGH

-1339 TADTTFFAGTFNK
+1339 AADTTFFAGTFNK
-1352 HPLVMAAAHAVLTE
+1352 HPLVMAAAKAVLTE
-1366 IKRGGLA
+1366 IKQGGLA

-1392 FAAAGAPIY
+1392 FAAAGAPVH
-1401 MKNFGSLFRFVFSE
+1401 MKNFGSLFRFAFSE

-1442 HTEDDIAAIV
+1442 HTDDDIAQIV
-1452 SRVKE
+1452 SRVSE
-1457 SVAELKTAGFI
+1457 SVAALKSAGFI
-1468 ASTSPISKT
+1468 ANAPQAQKVAEVI
-1477 EKKILS
+1477 
-1483 LSLPLSKAQK
+1483 LPLSKAQK

-1514 LELRGDIKHA
+1514 LDLQGDIDHA
-1524 DIERAFTT
+1524 DITRTFTR
-1532 LVSRHDALRA
+1532 LVARHDALRA
-1542 SIDLDAGLQ
+1542 SIDLEAGVQ
-1551 KIAPHVAVKVLSHQV
+1551 KIAAHVDVKVQRHQV
-1566 TASTLDTALQNSVAA
+1566 TASTLDAALQKSVAA

-1590 FRIDLFELDAH
+1590 FRIALFELDTH

-1623 EEFAALMNGRAL
+1623 EEFAELMHGRQP
-1635 IGKPDY
+1635 GSKPDY

-1656 QQEHKQ
+1656 EQEHKQ
-1662 YWLSK
+1662 YWLRK
-1667 LQQAP
+1667 LQNAP
-1672 SGIEL
+1672 VGIEL

-1684 SMRGFQG
+1684 SMRGFAG

-1702 LRQLEQKT
+1702 LRQLEQKAG
-1710 SKLGMSSSMALIAAF
+1710 KLGMSSSMALIAAF
-1725 AASLRRAGAGR
+1725 AATLRRAGAGR
-1736 DMVLGVP
+1736 DMVIGVP

-1764 RLTIPAQASTSEVL
+1764 RLNIPAQANTGMVL
-1778 AEVKQQFLDAITHA
+1778 AEVKQQFLDAISHA
-1792 NYPLSQLVDDLGLVR
+1792 DYPLSQLVDDLGLAR

-1824 AAMPALPGVTVEA
+1824 ATMPSLPGMTVQA
-1837 HSLAISHARFDIA
+1837 YSLPIRHARFDIG

-1857 DGARVELDFDS
+1857 DGVRVELDFDS
-1868 QLFDTVNMQELLD
+1868 QLFDAADMQELLA
-1881 SFVAMIERMAGTD
+1881 SFVAMIERMAGAD

-1901 AARAVWLPAR
+1901 AARGVWLPAR
-1911 LESVPGMPG
+1911 LESTSAKPG
-1920 LLERFRQSAMQD
+1920 LLQRFRQSVEQD
-1932 PPAIALRLD
+1932 PQAVALRVD
-1941 ATEIMT
+1941 ATEHMT
-1947 RQQLDLHSDLLAK
+1947 RQQFDRLSDKLARD
-1960 EILSADQTAGPVL
+1960 ILKTGQGAGPVL

-1984 GMLAAWKAGKA
+1984 AMLAAWKAGKA
-1995 YLPVDS
+1995 YLPIDS
-2001 HLPQGRVLELIRQA
+2001 NLPQVRVLELIRQA
-2015 KPCCVILQDNPDI
+2015 KPCCVILQDNQD
-2028 VDALVAMNIPCLQ
+2028 VGDALIERDIPCLQ
-2041 LPTSFK
+2041 LPASLAELSV
-2047 GINPQDHP
+2047 QDHQP
-2055 SLLLPA
+2055 LSLPEIH
-2061 TKPDACAY
+2061 PESCAY
-2069 QLFTSGSTGNPKLV
+2069 QLFTSGSTGKPKLV

-2089 VQHYLDAIIS
+2089 VQHYLDAIIA
-2099 AFDLQPGL
+2099 AFDLRTGL

-2128 FHGGCLSIISNA
+2128 FHGGCLSVISNA
-2140 MARDADGY
+2140 LARDADGY

-2167 EALLTAQDKAAVMP
+2167 EALLAAQDKAAVLP
-2181 LTHLILGGETASA
+2181 LTHLILGGETASV
-2194 RLLQQLCDIHANCRI
+2194 RLLQELGKLQPACAIL
-2209 FNHFGPTEATIGV
+2209 NHFGPTEATIGV
-2222 MVGEWQGDL
+2222 MVGKWQGDL
-2231 GGMRFSQP
+2231 SGMRFSQP
-2239 LGSNRI
+2239 LGNNRI
-2245 HILDVAGQP
+2245 HILDAAAQP
-2254 CVFGEAGEIYLGGPG
+2254 CAFGEAGEIYLGGPG
-2269 LALGYVGMPE
+2269 LALGYVGVPE
-2279 DAADS
+2279 DAAS
-2284 FLSAE
+2284 PFLFAE
-2289 IAGAR
+2289 IAGLR
-2294 ERVYRTGD
+2294 ERLYRTGD
-2302 LAVMHADGRMQI
+2302 LAVMHTEGGIQI

-2321 LKIRGYRIEPAEIIA
+2321 LKVRGYRIEPAEIIA
-2336 VLMAQENVANATVIL
+2336 ALMAQENVANATVVL
-2351 HKPESANPGRPYL
+2351 HKPEHSRPYL
-2364 LAYVVAVD
+2364 LAYAVAAD
-2372 KGLPLDTQ
+2372 QNEPLDTQ
-2380 CLLANLR
+2380 SLLEELR
-2387 QYLPDYMLPKA
+2387 QHLPDYMLPKA
-2398 VIAINNIPYT
+2398 VIAIASIPYT

-2414 RAALPRLDDEQ
+2414 RAALPRLDEEQ
-2425 DALESA
+2425 EYSEAETA
-2431 SATISGAEAA
+2431 ISSEAEAVV
-2441 LLAILRELLQREN
+2441 LAIWRELLQRKN
-2454 LGPQADFFR
+2454 LGKQADFFQ

-2485 KAMDLYAAPVLA
+2485 KAMDLYAAPLLA

-2502 LLPVGEMA
+2502 LLSVGEMA
-2510 GADARPEGKC
+2510 AADTKAEGMC
-2520 RLLPA
+2520 GLLPA
-2525 QLRLQELMQETPSH
+2525 QLRLQELMHEIPAH

-2547 MADWVNAEM
+2547 MADWVSADM
-2556 LEQVLR
+2556 LGQALQ
-2562 ALIEQHDALRLGFN
+2562 ALIAQHDALRLSFS
-2576 NEDAHFN
+2576 NEAVHFN
-2583 ELANT
+2583 ELSSK

-2600 QATLQPAHAN
+2600 QASLQPAQGS
-2610 LLTAAWTP
+2610 LLAAAWTP
-2618 ASLGQKSRLLLVV
+2618 ASEGQASQLLLAV

-2636 DGISLQILL
+2636 DGISMQILL
-2645 EDLRKALLDL
+2645 EDLRQALLDL
-2655 QAGRTP
+2655 QAGRAP
-2661 ALGRKTASLQAWAEH
+2661 ALGRKTASVQAWAEH

-2691 YWEICTSIPAPE
+2691 YWEVCTSIPAPE
-2703 LPNLPNS
+2703 LPES
-2710 GQAHGYGSIG
+2710 GQGDGYGSIA
-2720 EDAQVSVIVPAEITS
+2720 EEAQISVILPAEITS
-2735 RFIQGQTGVSAEDI
+2735 RFLQGLPDAAAEDI

-2759 EWTGEAV
+2759 DWTGEPV
-2766 AYLELEGHGRQLD
+2766 AYLELEGHGRQLE
-2779 QADMDVSRSVGWF
+2779 QAELDVSRSVGWF

-2800 DLSDVDA
+2800 DLTDIAADA
-2807 VAAASEIA
+2807 VASEIA
-2815 MQRSDIPAHGF
+2815 VQRSDIPAHGF
-2826 GYGLLRYLGPE
+2826 SYGLLRYLGPD
-2837 KVRAALAQGQMPEIS
+2837 KVRATLAQGQMPEIS

-2866 FKLLSWS
+2866 CKLLSWS

-2878 RGAERAAHLPRLH
+2878 RGAERAGHLPRLH
-2891 KMAIEAYILD
+2891 KLAIEAYILD

-2908 QYHATTYQEQEIR
+2908 QYHAGSYQEEEIR
-2921 SIAQKMAG
+2921 SVAQKMAG
-2929 YIASILNGCTAT
+2929 HIASILSNSTAI
-2941 EAKYGKEEIA
+2941 EAKHGKEEIA

>member
-1 MSTDM
+1 MSDDREMT
-6 DKAAPESETQVAEH
+6 AREASH
-20 AIAVIGMS
+20 AIAVVGMS
-28 CVFPGASN
+28 CVFPGAAN

-47 ICAVKRIPPER
+47 VCAVSRIPPER
-58 WDSKDLPASAAP
+58 WDTADLPAFAAP
-70 YAGFIDDA
+70 YACFIDDA

-87 ISPKEAYALDPRQR
+87 ISPKEASALDPRQR

-120 LKETR
+120 LKESR

-170 RGPSMTIDTA
+170 RGPSMSIDTA

-201 LVLAGGVSLM
+201 MVLAGGVSLM

-224 MLAPDGLCKTFDAS
+224 MVAPDGLCKTFDAS

-250 VLLKRLSDALVDGDR
+250 VLLKRLSDALADGDR

-305 SPSAIQYV
+305 PPSAIQYV

-365 IKLIL
+365 IKLVL

-375 KIPASLHYTQPN
+375 KLPASLHYTQPN

-399 VAQTTDWPANDE
+399 VARTMEWPSNPETLA
-411 FRPRAASISAFGF
+411 RAASISAFGF

-432 LEEFILAC
+432 LEEFIPAFL
-440 ATESPEADEPDILL
+440 PENLLKGEPDILL
-454 VSASSN
+454 LSASSN
-460 EALIRLVQ
+460 EALSLLAQ
-468 QTSYKLQN
+468 QTTQKLHADAQ
-476 GAHQDFAGVC
+476 QDFAAIC
-486 QLSRLGR
+486 QLSQHGR

-499 LALVASSAGEA
+499 LALVAASAGEA
-510 VTNLQA
+510 ATHLHA
-516 WLENGFSERI
+516 WLEKAYAEQV
-526 VTAIAARRPP
+526 VTAVADRRPP

-544 QGSQRPGMARD
+544 QGSQRPGMARG
-555 LLQFASFRATIAEAD
+555 LFQFSSFRATIDEAD
-570 AVLSWSLS
+570 AVLPWSLS
-578 QLLLNSDENIDKTA
+578 ELLLNSDENIDKTA
-592 FTQPALLTL
+592 YTQPALLAL

-612 GVKPAVLAGHSLGE
+612 GIKPTVLAGHSLGE

-641 LKLVEKRGRLMGAL
+641 LRLVEKRGRLMGAL
-655 TSDGAMAAAR
+655 TSDGAMAAVR
-665 ADEQTVLRYLA
+665 TDEQTVLSYLA
-676 DTDISIAAVNGAQ
+676 GTDISIAAVNGPQ
-689 SVTISGIRDQLDIL
+689 SVTISGARDQLDIR

-728 EPMLAEFKLA
+728 EPMLADFEQA
-738 LQEVEWQP
+738 LQKIEWQP
-746 LQVSVTSNLTGELL
+746 LQAAVTSNLTGELL
-760 PVGHVYDTAYW
+760 PVGHVYDATYW
-771 LRHTR
+771 LKHTR

-781 ADNIATLSKNG
+781 ADNIAVLSKTG
-792 IETALELG
+792 IDTALELG
-800 AVPVL
+800 AMPVL
-805 SGMLD
+805 TGMLED
-810 DFANANASSM
+810 VASVNASNV

-828 SKDDGVAFLRAV
+828 TQDDRVAFLKTV
-840 AHLNVLGSKLQFVD
+840 AHLHVLGSKLQFAD

-867 PFTKDVFPLRL
+867 PFAKDVFPLRL
-878 GLNSFDGGNAT
+878 GLNSFNGGNVIA
-889 VPPSKAVQ
+889 PPSKAIE
-897 ISKSASASTRTVVT
+897 ISKPVTVSTRTT
-911 DPAAIR
+911 LGDPAAIR
-917 SRIIAIIAGL
+917 NRIIAIIAGL
-927 LAIDVSK
+927 LAIEASK
-934 VDATAPLLEIGA
+934 VDAAAPLLEIGA
-946 DSLILMHAVGRIE
+946 DSLILMQAVGRIE
-959 NEFSVKI
+959 NEFAVKI
-966 PVRAFFENLTSID
+966 PVRAFFENLSSIE

-988 QAGKVVSEVV
+988 QGGKVPADEVV
-998 AGQQIETATLNTP
+998 EKEGETDTSIAP
-1011 VAKQKNSILLSG
+1011 VAKPKSNILLST
-1023 NLSDAQRKHLDEF
+1023 NLSEVQRQHLAEF
-1036 SLSYCKKTALSKQ
+1036 SFDYCKKTALSKQ

-1128 IGPQSDMAGE
+1128 IGPQSDMAGG
-1138 VASLINELTGV
+1138 VASLISELTGV

-1194 EVNDDPWKVM
+1194 EVNDDPWKAI

-1230 LLRGRLHEFAAVLVE
+1230 LLRSRLHEFAAVLVE

-1255 PQDFLRSLRAMTR
+1255 PQDFLRSLRTMTR

-1315 IAGRIDIMAGIDGGH
+1315 IAGRADIMAGIDGGL

-1339 TADTTFFAGTFNK
+1339 AADTTFFAGTFNK
-1352 HPLVMAAAHAVLTE
+1352 HPLVMAAAKAVLTE
-1366 IKRGGLA
+1366 IKQGGLA

-1384 LTAELDQV
+1384 LKAELDQV
-1392 FAAAGAPIY
+1392 FATAGAPIH

-1442 HTEDDIAAIV
+1442 HTDDDIAQIV
-1452 SRVKE
+1452 SRVSE
-1457 SVAELKTAGFI
+1457 SVAALKSAGFI
-1468 ASTSPISKT
+1468 ANAPQAQKVAEVI
-1477 EKKILS
+1477 
-1483 LSLPLSKAQK
+1483 LPLSKAQK

-1514 LELRGDIKHA
+1514 LDLQGDINHA
-1524 DIERAFTT
+1524 DITHAFTR
-1532 LVSRHDALRA
+1532 LVARHDALRA
-1542 SIDLDAGLQ
+1542 SIDLEAGVQ
-1551 KIAPHVAVKVLSHQV
+1551 KIAPHVEVKVQRHQV
-1566 TASTLDTALQNSVAA
+1566 TASTLDAALQNSVAA

-1590 FRIDLFELDAH
+1590 FRIDLFELDDH

-1623 EEFAALMNGRAL
+1623 EEIATLMNGQQP
-1635 IGKPDY
+1635 GSKPDY

-1656 QQEHKQ
+1656 EQEHKQ
-1662 YWLSK
+1662 YWVNK
-1667 LQQAP
+1667 LQYAP
-1672 SGIEL
+1672 VGIEL

-1684 SMRGFQG
+1684 SMRSFEG

-1702 LRQLEQKT
+1702 LRQLEQKAG
-1710 SKLGMSSSMALIAAF
+1710 KLGMSSSMALIAAF
-1725 AASLRRAGAGR
+1725 TATLRRAGAGR

-1764 RLTIPAQASTSEVL
+1764 RLNIPAQANTSTVL
-1778 AEVKQQFLDAITHA
+1778 ADVKQQFLDAISHA
-1792 NYPLSQLVDDLGLVR
+1792 NYPLSQLVDDLGLAR
-1807 DPARPPLVNI
+1807 DPTRPPLVNI

-1824 AAMPALPGVTVEA
+1824 TTMPSLPGMTVQSY
-1837 HSLAISHARFDIA
+1837 SLPIRHARFDIG

-1868 QLFDTVNMQELLD
+1868 QLFDAADMQELLD
-1881 SFVAMIERMAGTD
+1881 SFVAMIERMAGSD

-1901 AARAVWLPAR
+1901 AARAIWLPAR
-1911 LESVPGMPG
+1911 IESTSVKPG
-1920 LLERFRQSAMQD
+1920 LLQRFRQSVEQD
-1932 PPAIALRLD
+1932 PQTVALCVD
-1941 ATEIMT
+1941 ATESMT
-1947 RQQLDLHSDLLAK
+1947 RKQLDRLSDRLARD
-1960 EILSADQTAGPVL
+1960 ILKSEQDAGPVL
-1973 LLLGRSLAFPV
+1973 LLLGRSLAFPIA
-1984 GMLAAWKAGKA
+1984 MLAAWKAGKA
-1995 YLPVDS
+1995 YLPIDS
-2001 HLPQGRVLELIRQA
+2001 NLPQVRVLELIRQA
-2015 KPCCVILQDNPDI
+2015 KPCCVILQDNQDVGDI
-2028 VDALVAMNIPCLQ
+2028 LAALDIPCLQ
-2041 LPTSFK
+2041 LPASLAE
-2047 GINPQDHP
+2047 ISVQDHQP
-2055 SLLLPA
+2055 LPL
-2061 TKPDACAY
+2061 PDIDPESCAY
-2069 QLFTSGSTGNPKLV
+2069 QLFTSGSTGKPKLV
-2083 AVPHRA
+2083 AVPHRS
-2089 VQHYLDAIIS
+2089 VQHYFDAIIA
-2099 AFDLQPGL
+2099 AFDLQLGL

-2128 FHGGCLSIISNA
+2128 FHSGCLSIISNA

-2167 EALLTAQDKAAVMP
+2167 EALLAAQDKAAVLP
-2181 LTHLILGGETASA
+2181 LTHLILGGETASI
-2194 RLLQQLCDIHANCRI
+2194 RLLQELAKLKPACAI

-2222 MVGEWQGDL
+2222 MVGKWQGDL
-2231 GGMRFSQP
+2231 SGMRFSQP

-2245 HILDVAGQP
+2245 HIFDVEGQP
-2254 CVFGEAGEIYLGGPG
+2254 CAYGEAGEIYLGGPG
-2269 LALGYVGMPE
+2269 VALGYVGVPE
-2279 DAADS
+2279 DAASS
-2284 FLSAE
+2284 FLFADM
-2289 IAGAR
+2289 AGEP
-2294 ERVYRTGD
+2294 ERLYRTGD
-2302 LAVMHADGRMQI
+2302 LAIMHADGHIQI

-2321 LKIRGYRIEPAEIIA
+2321 LKIRGYRIEPAEIIS

-2351 HKPESANPGRPYL
+2351 YKPEPGRPYL
-2364 LAYVVAVD
+2364 LAYVVAAD
-2372 KGLPLDTQ
+2372 QEALLNTQ
-2380 CLLANLR
+2380 SLLEKLR
-2387 QYLPDYMLPKA
+2387 EHLPDYMLPKA
-2398 VIAINNIPYT
+2398 VIAIASIPYT

-2414 RAALPRLDDEQ
+2414 KAALPRLDEEQ
-2425 DALESA
+2425 DYSEAETA
-2431 SATISGAEAA
+2431 ISSEAEAVV
-2441 LLAILRELLQREN
+2441 LAIWREFLQREN
-2454 LGPQADFFR
+2454 LNTQADFFQ

-2502 LLPVGEMA
+2502 LLPVGEMN
-2510 GADARPEGKC
+2510 GANTKAEGVC
-2520 RLLPA
+2520 GLLPA
-2525 QLRLQELMQETPSH
+2525 QLRLQERMQEIPVH

-2547 MADWVNAEM
+2547 MADWVSADM
-2556 LEQVLR
+2556 LGQALQ
-2562 ALIEQHDALRLGFN
+2562 ALIAQHDALRLSFN
-2576 NEDAHFN
+2576 NEVAHFN
-2583 ELANT
+2583 ELSSK

-2600 QATLQPAHAN
+2600 QASLQPAQGS
-2610 LLTAAWTP
+2610 LLAAAWTP
-2618 ASLGQKSRLLLVV
+2618 ASEGRASQLLLAV

-2636 DGISLQILL
+2636 DGISMQILL
-2645 EDLRKALLDL
+2645 EDLRQVLLDL
-2655 QAGRTP
+2655 QAGRAP
-2661 ALGRKTASLQAWAEH
+2661 VLGRKTASVQAWAEH
-2676 LKRQASQDVVLAEAE
+2676 LKRQASQDAVLAEAE
-2691 YWEICTSIPAPE
+2691 YWEVCTSIPAPE
-2703 LPNLPNS
+2703 LPGS
-2710 GQAHGYGSIG
+2710 GDEYGSVA
-2720 EDAQVSVIVPAEITS
+2720 EEAQVSVIMPAEITS
-2735 RFIQGQTGVSAEDI
+2735 RFLQGLPDAVAEDI

-2759 EWTGEAV
+2759 DWTGEPV
-2766 AYLELEGHGRQLD
+2766 AYLELEGHGRQLE
-2779 QADMDVSRSVGWF
+2779 QGELDVSRSVGWF

-2800 DLSDVDA
+2800 DLTDIAADS
-2807 VAAASEIA
+2807 AASEIA
-2815 MQRSDIPAHGF
+2815 AQRSDIPGHGF
-2826 GYGLLRYLGPE
+2826 SYGLLRYLGPD
-2837 KVRAALAQGQMPEIS
+2837 KVRATLAQGQMPEIS

-2866 FKLLSWS
+2866 CKLLSWS

-2878 RGAERAAHLPRLH
+2878 RGAERAGHLPRLH
-2891 KMAIEAYILD
+2891 KLAIEACILD

-2908 QYHATTYQEQEIR
+2908 QYHAGSYQEQEIR
-2921 SIAQKMAG
+2921 SLAKKMAG
-2929 YIASILNGCTAT
+2929 HIASILSSSTAT
-2941 EAKYGKEEIA
+2941 EAKHGKEEIA

>member
-6 DKAAPESETQVAEH
+6 DKATPESGTQVAGH

-28 CVFPGASN
+28 CVFPGAAN

-47 ICAVKRIPPER
+47 ACAVRPIPPER
-58 WDSKDLPASAAP
+58 WDAAELPASAAP
-70 YAGFIDDA
+70 YAAFIDDA

-87 ISPKEAYALDPRQR
+87 ISPKEASALDPRQR

-120 LKETR
+120 LKESR

-147 EAHMGIGM
+147 ESHMGIGM

-170 RGPSMTIDTA
+170 RGPSMSIDTA

-201 LVLAGGVSLM
+201 MVLAGGVSLM

-250 VLLKRLSDALVDGDR
+250 VLLKRLSDALADGDR

-305 SPSAIQYV
+305 PPSSIQYV

-333 TLGQQPR
+333 TLGQHPR

-399 VAQTTDWPANDE
+399 VARSTDWPSNPGAGA
-411 FRPRAASISAFGF
+411 RAASISAFGF
-424 GGANCHVV
+424 GGVNCHVV
-432 LEEFILAC
+432 LEEFIPAPV
-440 ATESPEADEPDILL
+440 AGNSQAGEPGIFLL
-454 VSASSN
+454 SASSN
-460 EALIRLVQ
+460 EALSLLAE
-468 QTSYKLQN
+468 QTAQKLQAD
-476 GAHQDFAGVC
+476 AHQNFAAIC
-486 QLSRLGR
+486 ALSQHGR

-499 LALVASSAGEA
+499 LALVAASAGEA
-510 VTNLQA
+510 AMQLHEWLDQA
-516 WLENGFSERI
+516 HAEQV
-526 VTAIAARRPP
+526 VTAVAARRPP

-544 QGSQRPGMARD
+544 QGSQRPGMARG
-555 LLQFASFRATIAEAD
+555 LFQFASFRATIAEAD
-570 AVLSWSLS
+570 AVLPWSLS
-578 QLLLNSDENIDKTA
+578 QLLLNNDGNVDQTA
-592 FTQPALLTL
+592 YTQPALLAL
-601 GVGLARLLAEY
+601 GVGLARLLADY
-612 GVKPAVLAGHSLGE
+612 SIRPTVLAGHSLGE
-626 YTAAVIAGAL
+626 YTAAVIASAL

-641 LKLVEKRGRLMGAL
+641 LRLVEKRGRLMGAL
-655 TSDGAMAAAR
+655 TSDGAMAAVR
-665 ADEQTVLRYLA
+665 ADEQTVVPYLA
-676 DTDISIAAVNGAQ
+676 GTDISIAAVNGPQ
-689 SVTISGIRDQLDIL
+689 SVTISGARDQLDIL

-715 MLRVKTA
+715 SLRVKTA
-722 FHSVLL
+722 FHSALL
-728 EPMLAEFKLA
+728 EPMLAEFEQA
-738 LQEVEWQP
+738 LQDLEWQP
-746 LQVSVTSNLTGELL
+746 LQVAVTSNLTGELL

-771 LRHTR
+771 LKHTR

-781 ADNIATLSKNG
+781 ADNIAALSKTG
-792 IETALELG
+792 IDTALELG
-800 AVPVL
+800 AMPVL

-810 DFANANASSM
+810 DVASADAINI

-828 SKDDGVAFLRAV
+828 TQDDRVAFLKTV
-840 AHLNVLGSKLQFVD
+840 AHLHVLGSKLQFAD

-867 PFTKDVFPLRL
+867 PFAKDVFPLRL
-878 GLNSFDGGNAT
+878 GLNSFSGGSAA
-889 VPPSKAVQ
+889 VPSSKSIE
-897 ISKSASASTRTVVT
+897 ISKPLAASTRTIVS
-911 DPAAIR
+911 DPLAIR
-917 SRIIAIIAGL
+917 KRIIAIIAGL
-927 LAIDVSK
+927 LAIDASK
-934 VDATAPLLEIGA
+934 VDAAAPLLEIGA
-946 DSLILMHAVGRIE
+946 DSLILMQAVGRIE

-966 PVRAFFENLTSID
+966 PVRAFFENLSSIE

-988 QAGKVVSEVV
+988 QVAKVPTDEVV
-998 AGQQIETATLNTP
+998 EKELETDIPIEPATKPKSN
-1011 VAKQKNSILLSG
+1011 ILLST
-1023 NLSDAQRKHLDEF
+1023 NLSEVQRQHLDEF

-1086 KIWDLDGNEYIDIS
+1086 KVWDLDGNEYIDIS

-1121 SLSRGIR
+1121 SLSRGMR

-1138 VASLINELTGV
+1138 VASLISELTGV

-1172 TGRNKIAIFRDSYHG
+1172 TGRNKVAIFRDSYHG

-1194 EVNDDPWKVM
+1194 EVNDDPWKVI

-1222 YGSAEALE
+1222 YGSVEALE

-1255 PQDFLRSLRAMTR
+1255 PQDFLGSLRAMTR

-1315 IAGRIDIMAGIDGGH
+1315 IAGRADIMAGIDGGH

-1339 TADTTFFAGTFNK
+1339 AADTTFFAGTFNK
-1352 HPLVMAAAHAVLTE
+1352 HPLVMAAAKAVLTE
-1366 IKRGGLA
+1366 IKQGGLA

-1392 FAAAGAPIY
+1392 FAAAGAPIH

-1442 HTEDDIAAIV
+1442 HTEDDIAQIV
-1452 SRVKE
+1452 SRVSE
-1457 SVAELKTAGFI
+1457 SVAALKAAGFI
-1468 ASTSPISKT
+1468 ASSANLPQAQKVAEVI
-1477 EKKILS
+1477 
-1483 LSLPLSKAQK
+1483 LPLSKAQK

-1514 LELRGDIKHA
+1514 LDLQGNINHA
-1524 DIERAFTT
+1524 DITRAFTR
-1532 LVSRHDALRA
+1532 LVARHDALRA
-1542 SIDLDAGLQ
+1542 SIDLEAGVQ
-1551 KIAPHVAVKVLSHQV
+1551 KIAAHVEVKVPRHQV
-1566 TASTLDTALQNSVAA
+1566 SASTLDAALQNSVAA

-1590 FRIDLFELDAH
+1590 FRIDLFELDDH

-1623 EEFAALMNGRAL
+1623 EEFAALMNGQQP
-1635 IGKPDY
+1635 GSKPDY
-1641 ALLAQRMADAGSSPE
+1641 ALLAQRMADVGLSPE
-1656 QQEHKQ
+1656 EQKHKQ

-1667 LQQAP
+1667 LQHAP
-1672 SGIEL
+1672 VGIEL
-1677 PCAHARA
+1677 PCGHARA
-1684 SMRGFQG
+1684 SMRGFEG
-1691 QRLTHELDKNI
+1691 RRLTYELDKAI
-1702 LRQLEQKT
+1702 LRQLEQKAG
-1710 SKLGMSSSMALIAAF
+1710 KLGMSSSMALIATFVAT
-1725 AASLRRAGAGR
+1725 LRRAGAGR
-1736 DMVLGVP
+1736 DMVIGVP

-1764 RLTIPAQASTSEVL
+1764 RLNIPAQANTSTLL
-1778 AEVKQQFLDAITHA
+1778 AEVKQQFLDAISHA
-1792 NYPLSQLVDDLGLVR
+1792 NYPLSQLVDDLGLAR

-1824 AAMPALPGVTVEA
+1824 TTMPSLPGMTVQA
-1837 HSLAISHARFDIA
+1837 YSLPIRHARFDIG

-1868 QLFDTVNMQELLD
+1868 QLFDAADMQELLD
-1881 SFVAMIERMAGTD
+1881 SFVAMIERMAGND
-1894 QDFDERA
+1894 QDFDERV

-1911 LESVPGMPG
+1911 PESTSAKPG
-1920 LLERFRQSAMQD
+1920 LLQRFRQSVEQD
-1932 PPAIALRLD
+1932 PQAVALRVD
-1941 ATEIMT
+1941 ANEHMT
-1947 RQQLDLHSDLLAK
+1947 RQQLDRLSDRLALD
-1960 EILSADQTAGPVL
+1960 ILKSGQSAGPVL

-1984 GMLAAWKAGKA
+1984 AMLAAWKAGKA

-2001 HLPQGRVLELIRQA
+2001 NLPQVRVLELIRQA
-2015 KPCCVILQDNPDI
+2015 KPCCVILQDNQD
-2028 VDALVAMNIPCLQ
+2028 VGDALIERDIPCLQ
-2041 LPTSFK
+2041 LPACLAEV
-2047 GINPQDHP
+2047 GVHDHQP
-2055 SLLLPA
+2055 LSLPA
-2061 TKPDACAY
+2061 IHPESCSY
-2069 QLFTSGSTGNPKLV
+2069 QLFTSGSTGKPKLV

-2089 VQHYLDAIIS
+2089 VQHYLDAIIA
-2099 AFDLQPGL
+2099 AFDLQTGL

-2140 MARDADGY
+2140 LARDADAF

-2167 EALLTAQDKAAVMP
+2167 EALLAAQDKAAVLP
-2181 LTHLILGGETASA
+2181 LTHLILGGETASV
-2194 RLLQQLCDIHANCRI
+2194 RLLQELSKLKPACAI

-2222 MVGEWQGDL
+2222 MVGKWQGDL
-2231 GGMRFSQP
+2231 SGMRFSQP
-2239 LGSNRI
+2239 LGNNRI
-2245 HILDVAGQP
+2245 HILDAAAQP
-2254 CVFGEAGEIYLGGPG
+2254 CAFGEAGEIYLGGPG
-2269 LALGYVGMPE
+2269 LAMGYVGVPE
-2279 DAADS
+2279 DAAS
-2284 FLSAE
+2284 PFLFAE
-2289 IAGAR
+2289 IAGLR
-2294 ERVYRTGD
+2294 ERLYRTGD
-2302 LAVMHADGRMQI
+2302 LAVMHADGGIQI

-2336 VLMAQENVANATVIL
+2336 ALMAQENVANATVIL
-2351 HKPESANPGRPYL
+2351 HKPESGRSYL
-2364 LAYVVAVD
+2364 LAYVVAAD
-2372 KGLPLDTQ
+2372 QETSLNTQ
-2380 CLLANLR
+2380 SLLEKLR
-2387 QYLPDYMLPKA
+2387 QHLPDYMLPKA
-2398 VIAINNIPYT
+2398 VIAIASIPYT

-2414 RAALPRLDDEQ
+2414 KAALPKPDAEQ
-2425 DALESA
+2425 DYFEAETA
-2431 SATISGAEAA
+2431 ISSEAEAEA
-2441 LLAILRELLQREN
+2441 VVLAIWRELLQREN
-2454 LGPQADFFR
+2454 LGKQADFFQ

-2497 DFAKK
+2497 DFVKK
-2502 LLPVGEMA
+2502 LLPTGEMA
-2510 GADARPEGKC
+2510 GVDTKAEGVC
-2520 RLLPA
+2520 GLLPA
-2525 QLRLQELMQETPSH
+2525 QLRLQERMQEIPVH

-2556 LEQVLR
+2556 LEQALQ
-2562 ALIEQHDALRLGFN
+2562 ALIAQHDALRLSFS
-2576 NEDAHFN
+2576 NEAAHFN
-2583 ELANT
+2583 ELSSK

-2600 QATLQPAHAN
+2600 QASLQPAQGS
-2610 LLTAAWTP
+2610 LLAAAWTP
-2618 ASLGQKSRLLLVV
+2618 ASEGRASQLLLAV

-2636 DGISLQILL
+2636 DGISMQILL
-2645 EDLRKALLDL
+2645 EDLRQVLLDL
-2655 QAGRTP
+2655 QAGRAP
-2661 ALGRKTASLQAWAEH
+2661 ALGRKTASVQAWAAH
-2676 LKRQASQDVVLAEAE
+2676 LTRQVSQDAVLAEAE
-2691 YWEICTSIPAPE
+2691 YWEVCTSIPAPE
-2703 LPNLPNS
+2703 LPGS
-2710 GQAHGYGSIG
+2710 GDEYGSVA
-2720 EDAQVSVIVPAEITS
+2720 EEAQVSVIMSAEITS
-2735 RFIQGQTGVSAEDI
+2735 RFLQGLPDAIAEDI

-2759 EWTGEAV
+2759 DWTGEPV
-2766 AYLELEGHGRQLD
+2766 AYLELEGHGRQLE
-2779 QADMDVSRSVGWF
+2779 QGELDVSRSVGWF

-2800 DLSDVDA
+2800 DLTDIAADS
-2807 VAAASEIA
+2807 AASEIA
-2815 MQRSDIPAHGF
+2815 AQRSDIPRHGF
-2826 GYGLLRYLGPE
+2826 SYGLLRYLGPD
-2837 KVRAALAQGQMPEIS
+2837 KVRATLAQGQMPEIS

-2866 FKLLSWS
+2866 CKLLSWS

-2878 RGAERAAHLPRLH
+2878 RGAERAGHLPRLH
-2891 KMAIEAYILD
+2891 KLAIEACILD
-2901 GCLHLLW
+2901 GCLRLLW
-2908 QYHATTYQEQEIR
+2908 QYHAGSYQEQEIR
-2921 SIAQKMAG
+2921 SLAKKMAG
-2929 YIASILNGCTAT
+2929 HIASILSSSTAT
-2941 EAKYGKEEIA
+2941 EAKHGKEEIA

>member
-1 MSTDM
+1 M
-6 DKAAPESETQVAEH
+6 DNAAPESGTQVAEH

-28 CVFPGASN
+28 CVFPGAAN
-36 IEAFWSLLEQE
+36 TEAYWLLLEQE
-47 ICAVKRIPPER
+47 VCAVKRIPPER
-58 WDSKDLPASAAP
+58 WEAADLPASAAP

-87 ISPKEAYALDPRQR
+87 ISPKEASALDPRQR

-194 LQAGDAD
+194 LQTGDAD
-201 LVLAGGVSLM
+201 MVLAGGVSLM

-250 VLLKRLSDALVDGDR
+250 VLLKRLSDAVANGDR

-289 LAQENLIQAAI
+289 LAQESLIQAAI

-305 SPSAIQYV
+305 PPSAIQYV

-333 TLGQQPR
+333 TLGQQAR
-340 QTPLLIGSVKTNIGH
+340 QAPLLIGSVKTNIGH

-365 IKLIL
+365 IKLVL

-399 VAQTTDWPANDE
+399 VARTTDWPANPE
-411 FRPRAASISAFGF
+411 AGARAASISAFGF

-432 LEEFILAC
+432 LEEFIPAS
-440 ATESPEADEPDILL
+440 APENLQTDEPEILL
-454 VSASSN
+454 LSASSN
-460 EALIRLVQ
+460 EALSLLAQ
-468 QTSYKLQN
+468 QTAQKLQA
-476 GAHQDFAGVC
+476 GVHQDFAATC
-486 QLSRLGR
+486 ALSQHGR

-499 LALVASSAGEA
+499 LALVASSEGEA
-510 VTNLQA
+510 STLLHA
-516 WLENGFSERI
+516 WLDKGFAEQ
-526 VTAIAARRPP
+526 VVNAVAARRPP

-544 QGSQRPGMARD
+544 QGSQRPGMAKG
-555 LLQFASFRATIAEAD
+555 LFQFASFRATIAEAD
-570 AVLSWSLS
+570 AVLPWSLT
-578 QLLLNSDENIDKTA
+578 QLMLSSDENIDKTA
-592 FTQPALLTL
+592 YTQPALLAL

-612 GVKPAVLAGHSLGE
+612 GIKPTVLAGHSLGE

-636 SFEQA
+636 SFTQA
-641 LKLVEKRGRLMGAL
+641 LRLVEKRGRLMGAL
-655 TSDGAMAAAR
+655 TSDGAMAAVR
-665 ADEQTVLRYLA
+665 ADEQTVLRYLVG
-676 DTDISIAAVNGAQ
+676 TDVSIAAVNGPQ
-689 SVTISGIRDQLDIL
+689 SATISGARDQLDML

-715 MLRVKTA
+715 LLRVKTA

-728 EPMLAEFKLA
+728 EPMLAEFEQA

-746 LQVSVTSNLTGELL
+746 LQVAVTSNLTGEFLS
-760 PVGHVYDTAYW
+760 VGHVYDTAYW
-771 LRHTR
+771 LKHTR
-776 EAVRF
+776 KAVRF
-781 ADNIATLSKNG
+781 VGNIMALSQAG
-792 IETALELG
+792 IDTALELG
-800 AVPVL
+800 AMPVL

-810 DFANANASSM
+810 DFASTNGVSI
-820 RSLPCLDA
+820 RSLPCLEPTQ
-828 SKDDGVAFLRAV
+828 DDRLAFLKTV
-840 AHLNVLGSKLQFVD
+840 AHLHVQGNKLQFAD
-854 KKNTAAGDALPLY
+854 KKNTAAGDVLPLY
-867 PFTKDVFPLRL
+867 PFAKDVFPLRL
-878 GLNSFDGGNAT
+878 GLNSFNGGNAA
-889 VPPSKAVQ
+889 VPSSKAFETGRPA
-897 ISKSASASTRTVVT
+897 SASARAVVT

-917 SRIIAIIAGL
+917 SRIVAIIAGL
-927 LAIDVSK
+927 LAIDVSR
-934 VDATAPLLEIGA
+934 VDAAAPLLEIGA
-946 DSLILMHAVGRIE
+946 DSLILMQAVGRIE

-966 PVRAFFENLTSID
+966 PVRAFFENLSSIE
-979 AVAAYLAEQ
+979 AVATYLAEQ
-988 QAGKVVSEVV
+988 QVGKASADVVMETEVKADV
-998 AGQQIETATLNTP
+998 STAVVVKPKSN
-1011 VAKQKNSILLSG
+1011 ILLST
-1023 NLSDAQRKHLDEF
+1023 NLSEVQRQHLDEF

-1049 QAQQYRHVLAD
+1049 RAQQYRHVLAD

-1107 FGHEPEFLKEALAE
+1107 FGHEPDFLKEALAE

-1138 VASLINELTGV
+1138 VASLISELTGV

-1222 YGSAEALE
+1222 YGSSEALE

-1255 PQDFLRSLRAMTR
+1255 PQDFLRNLRAMTR
-1268 AAGSLLIFDEV
+1268 VAGSLLVFDEV

-1315 IAGRIDIMAGIDGGH
+1315 IAGRADIMAGIDGGH

-1339 TADTTFFAGTFNK
+1339 AADTTFFAGTFNK

-1366 IKRGGLA
+1366 IKQGGMA

-1392 FAAAGAPIY
+1392 FAAAGAPIH
-1401 MKNFGSLFRFVFSE
+1401 MNNFGSLFRFVFSE

-1442 HTEDDIAAIV
+1442 HTDEDIAQIV
-1452 SRVKE
+1452 SRVSD
-1457 SVAELKTAGFI
+1457 SVAALKSAGFVTNAANVPQATKAVEAI
-1468 ASTSPISKT
+1468 
-1477 EKKILS
+1477 
-1483 LSLPLSKAQK
+1483 LPLSKAQK

-1514 LELRGDIKHA
+1514 LDLQGDINHA
-1524 DIERAFTT
+1524 GITRAFTR
-1532 LVSRHDALRA
+1532 LIARHDALRA
-1542 SIDLDAGLQ
+1542 CIDLEAGVQ
-1551 KIAPHVAVKVLSHQV
+1551 KIAPHIDVKVQRHQV
-1566 TASTLDTALQNSVAA
+1566 TASTLDAALENSVSA
-1581 SFDLTQAGA
+1581 SFDLTLAGA
-1590 FRIDLFELDAH
+1590 FRIDLFELDTH

-1623 EEFAALMNGRAL
+1623 EEFAALMNGQSL
-1635 IGKPDY
+1635 SSKPDY
-1641 ALLAQRMADAGSSPE
+1641 ALLAQRMADAGSSLE
-1656 QQEHKQ
+1656 EQEHKQ

-1677 PCAHARA
+1677 PSAHARA

-1691 QRLTHELDKNI
+1691 QRLTLELDKNI
-1702 LRQLEQKT
+1702 LRRLEQKAG
-1710 SKLGMSSSMALIAAF
+1710 KLGMSSSMALIAAF
-1725 AASLRRAGAGR
+1725 AATLRRAGAGR

-1764 RLTIPAQASTSEVL
+1764 RLTIPAQTNTSAVL

-1792 NYPLSQLVDDLGLVR
+1792 NYPLSQLVDDLGLAR

-1824 AAMPALPGVTVEA
+1824 VTMPSLPGMAVQA
-1837 HSLAISHARFDIA
+1837 YSLPIRHARFDIG

-1868 QLFDTVNMQELLD
+1868 QLFDAADMQELLD

-1911 LESVPGMPG
+1911 LESAFGKHG
-1920 LLERFRQSAMQD
+1920 LLQRFRQSVEQD
-1932 PPAIALRLD
+1932 PQAIALRVD
-1941 ATEIMT
+1941 AIESMT
-1947 RQQLDLHSDLLAK
+1947 RQQLDSQSARLAWD
-1960 EILSADQTAGPVL
+1960 ILNIGQSAGPVL
-1973 LLLGRSLAFPV
+1973 LLLGRNLAFPV
-1984 GMLAAWKAGKA
+1984 AMLAAWKAGKA

-2001 HLPQGRVLELIRQA
+2001 NLPQGRVLELMRQA
-2015 KPCCVILQDNPDI
+2015 KPCCVILQDNPGI
-2028 VDALVAMNIPCLQ
+2028 SDALAKLDIPYLQ
-2041 LPTSFK
+2041 LPASLAE
-2047 GINPQDHP
+2047 IDVQDHQP
-2055 SLLLPA
+2055 LALPDVD
-2061 TKPDACAY
+2061 PESCAY
-2069 QLFTSGSTGNPKLV
+2069 QLFTSGSTGKPKLV

-2089 VQHYLDAIIS
+2089 VEHYLDAIIV

-2148 AALMQQTPV
+2148 AALMRQTPV

-2167 EALLTAQDKAAVMP
+2167 EALLAAQDNAAVLP
-2181 LTHLILGGETASA
+2181 LSHLILGGETASA
-2194 RLLQQLCDIHANCRI
+2194 RLLQQLSDTQTACLI

-2222 MVGEWQGDL
+2222 MVGKWQDDL
-2231 GGMRFSQP
+2231 SGMRFSRP
-2239 LGSNRI
+2239 LGGNRI
-2245 HILDVAGQP
+2245 HILDAARQP
-2254 CVFGEAGEIYLGGPG
+2254 CAYGEAGEIYLGGPG

-2279 DAADS
+2279 DATDP
-2284 FLSAE
+2284 FLFVD
-2289 IAGAR
+2289 IAGES
-2294 ERVYRTGD
+2294 ERLYRTGD
-2302 LAVMHADGRMQI
+2302 LAVMHADGSIQI

-2336 VLMAQENVANATVIL
+2336 ALMAQENVANATVIL
-2351 HKPESANPGRPYL
+2351 HKPEFGRANAGRPYL
-2364 LAYVVAVD
+2364 LAHVVAANQESS
-2372 KGLPLDTQ
+2372 LDTQ
-2380 CLLANLR
+2380 SLLKKLSEH
-2387 QYLPDYMLPKA
+2387 LPDYMLPKA
-2398 VIAINNIPYT
+2398 VIVIASIPYT

-2425 DALESA
+2425 DNPEIEN
-2431 SATISGAEAA
+2431 TISSEAETAV
-2441 LLAILRELLQREN
+2441 LAIWRELLRREN
-2454 LGPQADFFR
+2454 LGAQADFFQ

-2485 KAMDLYAAPVLA
+2485 KAMDLYAMPILA
-2497 DFAKK
+2497 DFARR
-2502 LLPVGEMA
+2502 LLPVGKM
-2510 GADARPEGKC
+2510 ADADVKPEGEC
-2520 RLLPA
+2520 GLLPA
-2525 QLRLQELMQETPSH
+2525 QLRLQELMSETPNH

-2547 MADWVNAEM
+2547 MADWVNADM
-2556 LEQVLR
+2556 LEQALQALIAQHDVLR
-2562 ALIEQHDALRLGFN
+2562 LSFDNDA
-2576 NEDAHFN
+2576 AHFT
-2583 ELANT
+2583 ELSNK

-2600 QATLQPAHAN
+2600 QASLQPAQAS
-2610 LLTAAWTP
+2610 LLSAAWIP
-2618 ASLGQKSRLLLVV
+2618 ASQGQKSHFLLAV

-2655 QAGRTP
+2655 QAGHVPT
-2661 ALGRKTASLQAWAEH
+2661 LGRKTASVQAWAEH
-2676 LKRQASQDVVLAEAE
+2676 LKRQAGQDAVLAEAE
-2691 YWEICTSIPAPE
+2691 YWEVCTSIPAPE
-2703 LPNLPNS
+2703 LPNN
-2710 GQAHGYGSIG
+2710 GKVDGYGSVA
-2720 EDAQVSVIVPAEITS
+2720 EEAQVSVIVPAEITS
-2735 RFIQGQTGVSAEDI
+2735 RFLQGLPGAAAEDI

-2759 EWTGEAV
+2759 AWTGEPV
-2766 AYLELEGHGRQLD
+2766 AYLELEGHGRLLE
-2779 QADMDVSRSVGWF
+2779 QAEMDVSRSVGWF
-2792 TSRYPAWF
+2792 TSRYPVWF
-2800 DLSDVDA
+2800 DLTDIDA
-2807 VAAASEIA
+2807 DAAASEIA
-2815 MQRSDIPAHGF
+2815 AQRSDIPAHGF
-2826 GYGLLRYLGPE
+2826 SYGLLRYLGPD
-2837 KVRAALAQGQMPEIS
+2837 KVRATLAQGQMPEIS

-2866 FKLLSWS
+2866 CKLLSWS

-2891 KMAIEAYILD
+2891 KLAIEAYILD

-2908 QYHATTYQEQEIR
+2908 QYHAASYQEQEIR
-2921 SIAQKMAG
+2921 SVAQKMAG
-2929 YIASILNGCTAT
+2929 YIASMLSCNTAT
-2941 EAKYGKEEIA
+2941 EAKHGKEEIA

>member
-1 MSTDM
+1 MSNDREMT
-6 DKAAPESETQVAEH
+6 AREASH

-28 CVFPGASN
+28 CVFPGAAN

-47 ICAVKRIPPER
+47 VCAVKPIPPER
-58 WDSKDLPASAAP
+58 WDAADMPASAAQ
-70 YAGFIDDA
+70 YAAFIDDA

-87 ISPKEAYALDPRQR
+87 ISPKEASALDPRQR
-101 LTLQL
+101 LILQL

-120 LKETR
+120 LKESR

-180 CSSSLVAVHQACRS
+180 CSSSLIAVHQACRS

-201 LVLAGGVSLM
+201 MVLAGGVSLM

-250 VLLKRLSDALVDGDR
+250 VLLKRLSDALADGDR
-265 IHAVIRGSATNH
+265 VHAVIRGSATNH

-289 LAQENLIQAAI
+289 LAQENLIHAAI

-333 TLGQQPR
+333 TLGQQAR

-375 KIPASLHYTQPN
+375 KLPASLHYTKPN

-399 VAQTTDWPANDE
+399 VARTTDWPSNPEAGA
-411 FRPRAASISAFGF
+411 RAASISAFGF

-432 LEEFILAC
+432 LEEFIPVSA
-440 ATESPEADEPDILL
+440 AENSQVSEPGILL
-454 VSASSN
+454 LSASSN
-460 EALIRLVQ
+460 EALSLLAQ
-468 QTSYKLQN
+468 QTSQRLQA
-476 GAHQDFAGVC
+476 GVQQDFAAIC
-486 QLSRLGR
+486 QLSQHGR

-499 LALVASSAGEA
+499 LALVVASADEA
-510 VTNLQA
+510 ATHIHT
-516 WLENGFSERI
+516 WLEKAYTEQV
-526 VTAIAARRPP
+526 VTAVAARRAP

-544 QGSQRPGMARD
+544 QGSQRPGMARG
-555 LLQFASFRATIAEAD
+555 LFQFASFRATIAEAD
-570 AVLSWSLS
+570 AVLPWSLS
-578 QLLLNSDENIDKTA
+578 QLLLNNDGNIDQTA
-592 FTQPALLTL
+592 YTQPALLAL
-601 GVGLARLLAEY
+601 GVGLARLLADY
-612 GVKPAVLAGHSLGE
+612 SIRPTVLAGHSLGE

-641 LKLVEKRGRLMGAL
+641 LRLVEKRGRLMAAL
-655 TSDGAMAAAR
+655 TSDGAMAAVR
-665 ADEQTVLRYLA
+665 ADEHTVLSYLNG
-676 DTDISIAAVNGAQ
+676 TDISIAAVNGPQ
-689 SVTISGIRDQLDIL
+689 SVTISGARDQLEIL
-703 SQKLIADGIRVR
+703 SQKLIADDIRVR

-728 EPMLAEFKLA
+728 EPMLADFELA
-738 LQEVEWQP
+738 LQEQEWQP
-746 LQVSVTSNLTGELL
+746 LQVAVTSNLTGELL
-760 PVGHVYDTAYW
+760 HVGHVYDTAYW
-771 LRHTR
+771 LKHTR

-781 ADNIATLSKNG
+781 ADNIAALSKTG
-792 IETALELG
+792 IDIAIELG
-800 AVPVL
+800 AMPVL
-805 SGMLD
+805 SGMLED
-810 DFANANASSM
+810 IASTSASNI
-820 RSLPCLDA
+820 RSLPCLEA
-828 SKDDGVAFLRAV
+828 TQDDSVAFLKTV
-840 AHLNVLGSKLQFVD
+840 AHLHVLGSKLQFAD
-854 KKNTAAGDALPLY
+854 KKNTSSGDALPLY
-867 PFTKDVFPLRL
+867 PFAKDVFPLRL
-878 GLNSFDGGNAT
+878 GLNSFNGGNIVA
-889 VPPSKAVQ
+889 PSSKAIE
-897 ISKSASASTRTVVT
+897 ISKPVTVSTRTAVS

-917 SRIIAIIAGL
+917 KRIIAIIAGL
-927 LAIDVSK
+927 LAIDGSK
-934 VDATAPLLEIGA
+934 VDVAVPLLEIGA
-946 DSLILMHAVGRIE
+946 DSLILMQAVGRIE
-959 NEFSVKI
+959 NEFAVKI
-966 PVRAFFENLTSID
+966 PVRAFFENLSSIE

-988 QAGKVVSEVV
+988 QGGNVPVDTVVEKEL
-998 AGQQIETATLNTP
+998 ETDPSIAQVTKPKSN
-1011 VAKQKNSILLSG
+1011 ILLST
-1023 NLSDAQRKHLDEF
+1023 NLSEVLRQHLNEF

-1107 FGHEPEFLKEALAE
+1107 FGHEPGFLQEAMAE

-1138 VASLINELTGV
+1138 VASLISELAGV

-1172 TGRNKIAIFRDSYHG
+1172 TGRNKVAIFRDSYHG

-1268 AAGSLLIFDEV
+1268 AADSLLIFDEV

-1303 GKIVGGGLPVGV
+1303 GKVVGGGLPVGV
-1315 IAGRIDIMAGIDGGH
+1315 IAGRADIMAGIDGGH

-1339 TADTTFFAGTFNK
+1339 AADTTFFAGTFNK
-1352 HPLVMAAAHAVLTE
+1352 HPLVMAAARAVLTE
-1366 IKRGGLA
+1366 IKQGGLA
-1373 VYQKLNDNTAR
+1373 VYQKLNDNTVR

-1392 FAAAGAPIY
+1392 FAAAGAPVH

-1442 HTEDDIAAIV
+1442 HTDDDIAQIV
-1452 SRVKE
+1452 GRVSE
-1457 SVAELKTAGFI
+1457 SVAALKSAGFI
-1468 ASTSPISKT
+1468 ANVPQAQKVAEVI
-1477 EKKILS
+1477 
-1483 LSLPLSKAQK
+1483 LPLSKAQK
-1493 QLATLAAL
+1493 QLATLATL
-1501 SEQGSAAYVVSVA
+1501 SVQGSAAYVVSVA
-1514 LELRGDIKHA
+1514 LDLQGNINHA
-1524 DIERAFTT
+1524 DITCAFTR
-1532 LVSRHDALRA
+1532 LVARHDALRA
-1542 SIDLDAGLQ
+1542 SIDLEADLQ
-1551 KIAPHVAVKVLSHQV
+1551 KIAAHVDVKVQRHQV
-1566 TASTLDTALQNSVAA
+1566 TANTLDAALQNSVAA
-1581 SFDLTQAGA
+1581 SFDLKQAGA
-1590 FRIDLFELDAH
+1590 FRIDLFELNAH

-1623 EEFAALMNGRAL
+1623 EEFAALMNAQQPGS
-1635 IGKPDY
+1635 KPDY
-1641 ALLAQRMADAGSSPE
+1641 ALLARRMADAGLSPKE
-1656 QQEHKQ
+1656 QEHKQ

-1667 LQQAP
+1667 LQHAP
-1672 SGIEL
+1672 VGIEL
-1677 PCAHARA
+1677 PCAHARG
-1684 SMRGFQG
+1684 SMRGFEG
-1691 QRLTHELDKNI
+1691 LRLTHELDKSS
-1702 LRQLEQKT
+1702 LRQLEQKAG
-1710 SKLGMSSSMALIAAF
+1710 KLGMSSSMALIAAF
-1725 AASLRRAGAGR
+1725 AAALRRAGAGR
-1736 DMVLGVP
+1736 DMVIGVP

-1749 ALAHTPGYCAHLLPL
+1749 ALAHTPGYCAHLLPM
-1764 RLTIPAQASTSEVL
+1764 RLNIPAQANTSAVL
-1778 AEVKQQFLDAITHA
+1778 AEVKRQFLDAISHA
-1792 NYPLSQLVDDLGLVR
+1792 NYPLSQLVDDLGLAR

-1824 AAMPALPGVTVEA
+1824 ATMPSLPGMTVQA
-1837 HSLAISHARFDIA
+1837 YSLPIRHARFDIG

-1868 QLFDTVNMQELLD
+1868 QLFDAADMQELLD

-1901 AARAVWLPAR
+1901 AARVIWLPAR
-1911 LESVPGMPG
+1911 LESVFTTQG
-1920 LLERFRQSAMQD
+1920 LLQRFRQSVEHD
-1932 PPAIALRLD
+1932 PQAVALRVD
-1941 ATEIMT
+1941 ATESMT
-1947 RQQLDLHSDLLAK
+1947 RQQLDRLSDRLALD
-1960 EILSADQTAGPVL
+1960 ILKTGQSAGPVL

-1984 GMLAAWKAGKA
+1984 AMLAAWKAGKA

-2001 HLPQGRVLELIRQA
+2001 NLPQGRVLELIQQA
-2015 KPCCVILQDNPDI
+2015 KPCCVILQDNQD
-2028 VDALVAMNIPCLQ
+2028 VGDALVERDIPCLQ
-2041 LPTSFK
+2041 LPACLAEAGVHDDQPLSLPD
-2047 GINPQDHP
+2047 IHP
-2055 SLLLPA
+2055 ES
-2061 TKPDACAY
+2061 CAY
-2069 QLFTSGSTGNPKLV
+2069 QLFTSGSTGKPKLV

-2089 VQHYLDAIIS
+2089 VQHYLDAIIA

-2114 FAADLGL
+2114 LAADLGL

-2140 MARDADGY
+2140 LARDADAY
-2148 AALMQQTPV
+2148 AALMQQLPV

-2167 EALLTAQDKAAVMP
+2167 EALLAAQDKATVLP
-2181 LTHLILGGETASA
+2181 LTHLILGGETASV
-2194 RLLQQLCDIHANCRI
+2194 RLLQELSKLKPACAI

-2222 MVGEWQGDL
+2222 MVGKWQGDL
-2231 GGMRFSQP
+2231 SGMRFSQP

-2245 HILDVAGQP
+2245 HILDAEGQP
-2254 CVFGEAGEIYLGGPG
+2254 CAYGETGEIYLGGPG
-2269 LALGYVGMPE
+2269 LALGYVGVPE
-2279 DAADS
+2279 DAAS
-2284 FLSAE
+2284 PFLFAD
-2289 IAGAR
+2289 IAGEP
-2294 ERVYRTGD
+2294 ERLYRTGD
-2302 LAVMHADGRMQI
+2302 LAVMHFDGRIQI
-2314 LGRKDEQ
+2314 VGRKDEQ
-2321 LKIRGYRIEPAEIIA
+2321 LKIRGYRIEPAEITA
-2336 VLMAQENVANATVIL
+2336 ALMMQENVANATVIL
-2351 HKPESANPGRPYL
+2351 HKPESGRSYL
-2364 LAYVVAVD
+2364 LAYVVAAD
-2372 KGLPLDTQ
+2372 QETSFNTQSLLEKLREHLPG
-2380 CLLANLR
+2380 
-2387 QYLPDYMLPKA
+2387 YMLPKA
-2398 VIAINNIPYT
+2398 VIAIASIPYT

-2414 RAALPRLDDEQ
+2414 KAALPRPDEAQ
-2425 DALESA
+2425 GYSEAENAISSDAEMTVL
-2431 SATISGAEAA
+2431 TIW
-2441 LLAILRELLQREN
+2441 RELLQREN
-2454 LGPQADFFR
+2454 LGKQADFFQ
-2463 SGGDSILAIQMIAR
+2463 SGGDSILAIQMMAR

-2510 GADARPEGKC
+2510 GVDTKAEGVC
-2520 RLLPA
+2520 GLLPA
-2525 QLRLQELMQETPSH
+2525 QLRLQELMQEIPVH

-2547 MADWVNAEM
+2547 MADWVNADM
-2556 LEQVLR
+2556 LEQALQ
-2562 ALIEQHDALRLGFN
+2562 ALIAQHDALRLSFD
-2576 NEDAHFN
+2576 NETAHFN
-2583 ELANT
+2583 EISNK

-2600 QATLQPAHAN
+2600 QASLQPAQGG
-2610 LLTAAWTP
+2610 LLAAAWIP
-2618 ASLGQKSRLLLVV
+2618 ASEGQASQLLLVV

-2636 DGISLQILL
+2636 DGISMQILL
-2645 EDLRKALLDL
+2645 EDLRQALLDL
-2655 QAGRTP
+2655 QADRAP
-2661 ALGRKTASLQAWAEH
+2661 ALGRKTASVQAWAAH

-2691 YWEICTSIPAPE
+2691 YWEVCTSIPAPE
-2703 LPNLPNS
+2703 LPGS
-2710 GQAHGYGSIG
+2710 GDDYGSVA
-2720 EDAQVSVIVPAEITS
+2720 EEAQVSVILPAEITN
-2735 RFIQGQTGVSAEDI
+2735 RFLQGTPDAAAEDV

-2759 EWTGEAV
+2759 DWTGEPV
-2766 AYLELEGHGRQLD
+2766 AYLELEGHGRQLE
-2779 QADMDVSRSVGWF
+2779 QVELDVSRSVGWF

-2800 DLSDVDA
+2800 DLTDINAD
-2807 VAAASEIA
+2807 AAASEIA
-2815 MQRSDIPAHGF
+2815 AQRSDIPAHGF
-2826 GYGLLRYLGPE
+2826 SYGLLRYLGPD
-2837 KVRAALAQGQMPEIS
+2837 KVRATLVQGQMPEIS

-2866 FKLLSWS
+2866 CKLLSWS

-2878 RGAERAAHLPRLH
+2878 RGAERAGQLSRLH
-2891 KMAIEAYILD
+2891 KLAIEAYIVD
-2901 GCLHLLW
+2901 GCLHVLW
-2908 QYHATTYQEQEIR
+2908 QYHAGSYQEQEIR
-2921 SIAQKMAG
+2921 SVAQKMAG
-2929 YIASILNGCTAT
+2929 HIASILSSSTAT
-2941 EAKYGKEEIA
+2941 ETKHGKEEIA

>member
-1 MSTDM
+1 MSIDM
-6 DKAAPESETQVAEH
+6 DKAAPESGTQVTEH

-28 CVFPGASN
+28 CVFPGTAN
-36 IEAFWSLLEQE
+36 IKAFWSLLEQE

-58 WDSKDLPASAAP
+58 WDAVDLPASAAP

-87 ISPKEAYALDPRQR
+87 ISPKEAWALDPRQR

-106 AWWALEDAGIAADS
+106 AWWALEDAGIAGDS
-120 LKETR
+120 LKESR

-155 SNAIIANRISHVLGL
+155 SNAVIANRISHVLGL

-201 LVLAGGVSLM
+201 MALAGGVSLM

-250 VLLKRLSDALVDGDR
+250 VLLKRLSNALTDGDR

-289 LAQENLIQAAI
+289 LAQENLIQAAM
-300 ADAGL
+300 ADAGM

-340 QTPLLIGSVKTNIGH
+340 QMPLLIGSVKTNIGH

-399 VAQTTDWPANDE
+399 VARTTEWPANPE
-411 FRPRAASISAFGF
+411 AVTRAASISAFGF

-432 LEEFILAC
+432 LEEFIPV
-440 ATESPEADEPDILL
+440 SPSENLQVDEPDILL
-454 VSASSN
+454 LSASSN
-460 EALIRLVQ
+460 EALSLLVQ
-468 QTSYKLQN
+468 QTAKELHADVHQN
-476 GAHQDFAGVC
+476 FTAIC
-486 QLSRLGR
+486 SLSQHGR

-499 LALVASSAGEA
+499 LALVASSSDDASRH
-510 VTNLQA
+510 LHA
-516 WLENGFSERI
+516 WLDKGYAEPL
-526 VTAIAARRPP
+526 VTDIAARRPP

-544 QGSQRPGMARD
+544 QGSQRPGMAKG
-555 LLQFASFRATIAEAD
+555 LFQFASFRATIAEAD
-570 AVLSWSLS
+570 AVLPWSLS
-578 QLLLNSDENIDKTA
+578 ELLLSSDENIDKTA
-592 FTQPALLTL
+592 HTQPALLAL

-612 GVKPAVLAGHSLGE
+612 GIKPTVLAGHSLGE

-636 SFEQA
+636 SFVQA
-641 LKLVEKRGRLMGAL
+641 LRLVEKRGGLMEAL
-655 TSDGAMAAAR
+655 TSDGAMAAVR
-665 ADEQTVLRYLA
+665 ADEKTVLGYLA
-676 DTDISIAAVNGAQ
+676 GTEISVAAVNGPQ
-689 SVTISGIRDQLDIL
+689 SVTISGAIDQLDIL
-703 SQKLIADGIRVR
+703 SQKLIAVGIRVR

-728 EPMLAEFKLA
+728 EPMLAEFEQA

-746 LQVSVTSNLTGELL
+746 LQIAVTSNLSGELL
-760 PVGHVYDTAYW
+760 PVGHLYDTAYW
-771 LRHTR
+771 LTHTR

-781 ADNIATLSKNG
+781 ADNVAALSKTA
-792 IETALELG
+792 IDTALELG

-810 DFANANASSM
+810 DFTNTNGINI

-828 SKDDGVAFLRAV
+828 AQDDRLAFLKTV
-840 AHLNVLGSKLQFVD
+840 AHLHVLGSKLQFAD
-854 KKNTAAGDALPLY
+854 KKNAAAGDALPLY
-867 PFTKDVFPLRL
+867 PFAKEVFPLRL
-878 GLNSFDGGNAT
+878 GLNSFNGDNAA
-889 VPPSKAVQ
+889 VPSSKAVETGRP
-897 ISKSASASTRTVVT
+897 ASANACVVVT

-934 VDATAPLLEIGA
+934 VDAAAPLLEIGA
-946 DSLILMHAVGRIE
+946 DSLILMQAVGRIE
-959 NEFSVKI
+959 NEFAVKI
-966 PVRAFFENLTSID
+966 PVRAFFENLSSIE

-988 QAGKVVSEVV
+988 QVGKVSTDVFIEKEVKADVSMATVV
-998 AGQQIETATLNTP
+998 AKPKSN
-1011 VAKQKNSILLSG
+1011 ILLST
-1023 NLSDAQRKHLDEF
+1023 NLSEVQRQHLDEF
-1036 SLSYCKKTALSKQ
+1036 SISYCKKTALSKQ

-1078 VGQRAAGS
+1078 VGQRAAGA
-1086 KIWDLDGNEYIDIS
+1086 KIWDLDGNEYVDIS

-1107 FGHEPEFLKEALAE
+1107 FGHEPGFLKEAMAE

-1138 VASLINELTGV
+1138 VARLISELTGV

-1255 PQDFLRSLRAMTR
+1255 PQEFLRSLRAMTR
-1268 AAGSLLIFDEV
+1268 AAGNLLVFDEV

-1315 IAGRIDIMAGIDGGH
+1315 IAGRADIMAGIDGGH
-1330 WQYGDASYP
+1330 WQYGDTSYP
-1339 TADTTFFAGTFNK
+1339 AADTTFFAGTFNK

-1392 FAAAGAPIY
+1392 FAAAGAPIHL
-1401 MKNFGSLFRFVFSE
+1401 KNFGSLFRFVFSE

-1442 HTEDDIAAIV
+1442 HTDDDIAAIV
-1452 SRVKE
+1452 SRVKD
-1457 SVAELKTAGFI
+1457 SVADLKNAGFI
-1468 ASTSPISKT
+1468 ATTSLASKV
-1477 EKKILS
+1477 EEKILP
-1483 LSLPLSKAQK
+1483 LRLPLSKAQK

-1514 LELRGDIKHA
+1514 LELEGDINHA
-1524 DIERAFTT
+1524 DITRAFAT
-1532 LVSRHDALRA
+1532 LVARHDALRA
-1542 SIDLDAGLQ
+1542 SIELEAGVQ
-1551 KIAPHVAVKVLSHQV
+1551 KIAAHVEVKVQRHQV
-1566 TASTLDTALQNSVAA
+1566 TASTLDAGLQNSVAA
-1581 SFDLTQAGA
+1581 SFDLTRAGA
-1590 FRIDLFELDAH
+1590 FRIDLFELDTH

-1611 VFIDGQSMQMLF
+1611 VFIDGQSMQILF
-1623 EEFAALMNGRAL
+1623 DEFAALSNGQAFTS
-1635 IGKPDY
+1635 KSDY

-1656 QQEHKQ
+1656 EQEHKQ
-1662 YWLSK
+1662 YWLNK

-1672 SGIEL
+1672 LGIEL
-1677 PCAHARA
+1677 PCSHARA
-1684 SMRGFQG
+1684 SMRGFAG
-1691 QRLTHELDKNI
+1691 QRLTQELDKNI
-1702 LRQLEQKT
+1702 LRQLDQKAG
-1710 SKLGMSSSMALIAAF
+1710 KLGMSFSMALIAAF
-1725 AASLRRAGAGR
+1725 AATLRRAGAGR
-1736 DMVLGVP
+1736 DMVLGIP

-1749 ALAHTPGYCAHLLPL
+1749 TLAHTPGYCAHLLPL
-1764 RLTIPAQASTSEVL
+1764 RLTIPAQANTSTVL

-1792 NYPLSQLVDDLGLVR
+1792 NYPLSQLVDDLGLAR

-1817 TFNVDKL
+1817 TFNIDKL
-1824 AAMPALPGVTVEA
+1824 AAMPSLPGMTVQA
-1837 HSLAISHARFDIA
+1837 YSSRIRHSRFDIG

-1868 QLFDTVNMQELLD
+1868 QLFDAADMQELLE
-1881 SFVAMIERMAGTD
+1881 SFAAMIERMAGTD
-1894 QDFDERA
+1894 QDFDERV
-1901 AARAVWLPAR
+1901 AARVVWLPLRVEPDTAK
-1911 LESVPGMPG
+1911 PG
-1920 LLERFRQSAMQD
+1920 LLQRFRQSVEQD
-1932 PPAIALRLD
+1932 PQAIALRVD
-1941 ATEIMT
+1941 ALESMT
-1947 RQQLDLHSDLLAK
+1947 RQHLDRQSDKLALD
-1960 EILSADQTAGPVL
+1960 ILTIKRSAGPVF
-1973 LLLGRSLAFPV
+1973 LLLGRGLAFPV
-1984 GMLAAWKAGKA
+1984 AMLAAWKAGKA

-2001 HLPQGRVLELIRQA
+2001 NLPQGRVLELMQQA
-2015 KPCCVILQDNPDI
+2015 KPCCVILQDNPGI
-2028 VDALVAMNIPCLQ
+2028 SDALAKLDIPYLQ
-2041 LPTSFK
+2041 LPNNLAE
-2047 GINPQDHP
+2047 IDVQDHQP
-2055 SLLLPA
+2055 LALPDLD
-2061 TKPDACAY
+2061 PESCAY
-2069 QLFTSGSTGNPKLV
+2069 QLFTSGSTGKPKLV
-2083 AVPHRA
+2083 AVPHRS
-2089 VQHYLDAIIS
+2089 VEHYLDAVIS

-2121 TTVLPAL
+2121 TTVLPGL

-2140 MARDADGY
+2140 MARDADGF
-2148 AALMQQTPV
+2148 AALMQQAPV

-2167 EALLTAQDKAAVMP
+2167 EAMLAARDNAAVLP
-2181 LTHLILGGETASA
+2181 LSHLILGGETASA
-2194 RLLQQLCDIHANCRI
+2194 RLLQQLNDVQASCHIY
-2209 FNHFGPTEATIGV
+2209 NHFGPTEATIGV
-2222 MVGEWQGDL
+2222 MVGKWQGDL
-2231 GGMRFSQP
+2231 SGMRFSQP

-2245 HILDVAGQP
+2245 HILDDAGQP
-2254 CVFGEAGEIYLGGPG
+2254 CAFSETGEIYLAGPG

-2279 DAADS
+2279 DVTGPFLFAD
-2284 FLSAE
+2284 
-2289 IAGAR
+2289 IAGER
-2294 ERVYRTGD
+2294 ERLYRTGD
-2302 LAVMHADGRMQI
+2302 LAMMHADGRIQI

-2336 VLMAQENVANATVIL
+2336 VLMVQDNVANATVIL
-2351 HKPESANPGRPYL
+2351 HKPELGRPYL
-2364 LAYVVAVD
+2364 LAYAVAAESE
-2372 KGLPLDTQ
+2372 KPLDTQ
-2380 CLLANLR
+2380 ILLAKLKQN
-2387 QYLPDYMLPKA
+2387 LPDYMLPKA
-2398 VIAINNIPYT
+2398 VISIASLPYT

-2414 RAALPRLDDEQ
+2414 RATLPKLDDEQ
-2425 DALESA
+2425 DNPEVENA
-2431 SATISGAEAA
+2431 ISSEAEAVV
-2441 LLAILRELLQREN
+2441 LAIWRELLQREN
-2454 LGPQADFFR
+2454 LGTQADFFQ
-2463 SGGDSILAIQMIAR
+2463 SGGDSILAIQMMAR
-2477 LRQAGWQA
+2477 LRQTGWQA
-2485 KAMDLYAAPVLA
+2485 KAMDLYATPVVA
-2497 DFAKK
+2497 DFARKI
-2502 LLPVGEMA
+2502 LPVGEMA
-2510 GADARPEGKC
+2510 GADVKPEGEC
-2520 RLLPA
+2520 GLLPA
-2525 QLRLQELMQETPSH
+2525 QLRLQELMKEIPDH

-2547 MADWVNAEM
+2547 MADWVSADM
-2556 LEQVLR
+2556 LEQALQ
-2562 ALIEQHDALRLGFN
+2562 ALIAQHDALRLSFN
-2576 NEDAHFN
+2576 KEAAHFN
-2583 ELANT
+2583 ELSHK

-2600 QATLQPAHAN
+2600 QAALQAAQGS
-2610 LLTAAWTP
+2610 LLAAAWTP
-2618 ASLGQKSRLLLVV
+2618 ASEVQQPRLLLVV
-2631 HHLVS
+2631 HHLIS
-2636 DGISLQILL
+2636 DGISMQILL
-2645 EDLRKALLDL
+2645 EDLRQALLDL

-2661 ALGRKTASLQAWAEH
+2661 ALGRKTASVQAWAEH
-2676 LKRQASQDVVLAEAE
+2676 LKRQASQDAVLAEAE
-2691 YWEICTSIPAPE
+2691 YWAVCTSIPAPE
-2703 LPNLPNS
+2703 LPNS
-2710 GQAHGYGSIG
+2710 GQGDGYGCIA
-2720 EDAQVSVIVPAEITS
+2720 EEAQISVIVPAEITS
-2735 RFIQGQTGVSAEDI
+2735 RFLRGLPDAVAEDI

-2759 EWTGEAV
+2759 DWTGETV

-2779 QADMDVSRSVGWF
+2779 QTELDVSRSVGWF

-2800 DLSDVDA
+2800 DLTEIVGD
-2807 VAAASEIA
+2807 AAASEIA
-2815 MQRSDIPAHGF
+2815 AQRRDIPAHGF
-2826 GYGLLRYLGPE
+2826 SYGLLRYLGAD
-2837 KVRAALAQGQMPEIS
+2837 KVRVTLAQGQMPEIS

-2866 FKLLSWS
+2866 CKLLSWS

-2878 RGAERAAHLPRLH
+2878 RGAERGGHLPRLH
-2891 KMAIEAYILD
+2891 KLAIEAYILD

-2908 QYHATTYQEQEIR
+2908 QYHASSYQEQEIC
-2921 SIAQKMAG
+2921 SAAQKMAA
-2929 YIASILNGCTAT
+2929 YIASILSSNTAT
-2941 EAKYGKEEIA
+2941 EAKHGKEEIT